1 MIVQEYLRRLLK
13 DKARLRKWKRIM
25 IALSCI
31 VVVCTV
37 YALSLPAQTLTCDKE
52 EHTHTAECYDE
63 NNELICEKEEH
74 THTDDCNK
82 QEEVNEQ
89 EEVVKDEPETQNKDE
104 QVSQESEEE
113 TTTTTETTTE
123 TTKQPFD
130 LSLDANKDKI
140 KSIDVYYKDA
150 SDKWQSLNS
159 GTADP
164 NSTELYLKVEFY
176 EIDTEVLLEQHDGIL
191 VYSLPDFMR
200 DFEKAG
206 NGNLLAG
213 ERNIGTIEI
222 ENNQVKIT
230 LKKDYLNELVTNSS
244 NQLDGSFYVKGQI
257 DLTEINKNNGQATLV
272 VGKKTVTLDYG
283 PDCIEEFGS
292 VTIDK
297 QIPNVDK
304 KDNSLTYT
312 VTVTAGKDGCKGL
325 YVVDK
330 FTSNSNLVSYLGNIS
345 STETTLTSEDNRKD
359 PCDPFETIEK
369 SSSQSHGKIYKANIP
384 DSNQTNIT
392 NPYIVWNIGNMEP
405 NEIRTLTYYVKLK
418 DKESLNGNT
427 INNSA
432 SLYSKGSTDTY
443 DKGIGTAKFTPKID
457 YSNQFTKTVD
467 GNITRNKD
475 GSYTIPFKSYISI
488 HEATS
493 NYTIKNLQ
501 FYDYLKHD
509 LNTEIND
516 DLLQY
521 IHFNKSS
528 FKLYKNNDN
537 NPVDASQYNIKWST
551 DNTEFK
557 EWNEN
562 DNFRSFV
569 LSGNEDTPINLSPGD
584 SCYITY
590 SVTVKPEAFAKLH
603 TDSINAFNRFIAHA
617 DNVDKQSKF
626 TGGFEAWNSI
636 SNIKT
641 YEWNGKQVEHTATTS
656 SKIETMSGDRF
667 IYENKA
673 IQKDSTSDT
682 SFTIPEGSYKYT
694 VETNKTLNDFNVNEV
709 KMTDTLTSKHM
720 KYVGYMKVDALEAE
734 VNSQKLQWDEA
745 SQNYKLQ
752 STYNVVETKW
762 VKIDDQNSFSLK
774 PSELGWTDKNY
785 YAYRFTYY
793 AKPDN
798 LDTFT
803 ETKVKNKF
811 TLEGVVKKGT
821 GEFTF
826 NKEDVSK
833 ETTLTIKGNL
843 NLKANKQ
850 SWYYKEPNTD
860 SNTWANGELYW
871 VVDIGGTQINKDM
884 VFRDLIKTGDGITPS
899 NLRQGSLVGIYK
911 GTLPEGKNISDY
923 KDIEDLKNKSGLT
936 PINDKFISQLNG
948 TNELLLTAK
957 DDIQLGNEKVYMI
970 IKSEPSELPSPT
982 NNRDTKTYK
991 NSIYIKED
999 GEYVSEIPAEKTL
1012 YTSPKI
1018 LKELGQVFKY
1028 DGTKVTTLQIG
1039 ADKKGNGDADPSK
1052 IDTNL
1057 LNKSLN
1063 KSHGVFISWAFKVNY
1078 DGQLSG
1084 DYDVIDDIPD
1094 GMEFSYMRVKWHGDE
1109 YDASKV
1115 TSKTIDNP
1123 GSGWEFRENDST
1135 NDNGNSEHTIYYV
1148 NIDRK
1153 QTKIRLGEFVS
1164 KSIRDNNS
1172 VDVQVVCRIT
1182 DPQVLL
1188 GAQPSDFINKVTLQK
1203 NGKDIATSSSQVP
1216 VKLNKT
1222 DKNIVKE
1229 IAKKNGQKLEFEIN
1243 TNQLGQTLP
1252 TNDNGGLTLVD
1263 RLGDNLRLDITSVKV
1278 YKNNNEEVTGCVIA
1292 YQDKTLEISNIPN
1305 DVPIKIRYT
1314 VTVNMKPGD
1323 PVNIANTAY
1332 WKGYS
1337 ENGGDTVLES
1347 YSYSVSGTI
1356 GASSVVNFKLT
1367 KLDQNNL
1374 DKVLKG
1380 ATFQIEKC
1388 TFDEYGKMATSDKMD
1403 LTTGDDGT
1411 IAQNLQYDTLYKITE
1426 TKAPDGYVLNKE
1438 PIYIF
1443 DVYKA
1448 KDSDV
1453 DTITQYLKTEDL
1465 RVSYQEENFS
1475 LGVTN
1480 HKGEITVVKK
1490 FINDAAGKSTK
1501 PVSGT
1506 YRFGLYDDP
1515 NKLEKPLQPPKTITY
1530 SANDNPDKS
1539 VKFENLELDKTYY
1552 VYELDDKDQPIT
1564 DTSKEVTINTMNY
1577 QVVYKNETK
1586 NTDTSSAQ
1594 NGETIVVTNKSRTK
1608 ILPSTGSVGTLI
1620 YRLLGAT
1627 LVVASLIC
1635 LSNINKNNRKEKR
1648 RKR

>member
-1 MIVQEYLRRLLK
+1 
-13 DKARLRKWKRIM
+13 M

-37 YALSLPAQTLTCDKE
+37 YALSLPAQTMTCDKE

-89 EEVVKDEPETQNKDE
+89 EEVVKDEPETQNNDE

-113 TTTTTETTTE
+113 TTTTTTE

-130 LSLDANKDKI
+130 LSSEANKDKI

-150 SDKWQSLNS
+150 NDKWQNLDN
-159 GTADP
+159 GNVRP
-164 NSTELYLKVEFY
+164 NSTELYLKVDFDK
-176 EIDTEVLLEQHDGIL
+176 IDTKNLLEQYNGIL

-213 ERNIGTIEI
+213 EKIIGKIEI
-222 ENNQVKIT
+222 ENNKVKINLDPT
-230 LKKDYLNELVTNSS
+230 YLKDLINNKSNELN
-244 NQLDGSFYVKGQI
+244 GSFYVKGQI
-257 DLTEINKNNGQATLV
+257 DLTKINQNKGEAKLV
-272 VGKKTVTLDYG
+272 VGGKTVTLNYG

-345 STETTLTSEDNRKD
+345 STETELNSTDNKQ
-359 PCDPFETIEK
+359 DPFETIEK

-392 NPYIVWNIGNMEP
+392 NPCIVWNIGNMEP

-443 DKGIGTAKFTPKID
+443 DKGVGTAKFTPKID

-521 IHFNKSS
+521 IHFDQNS
-528 FKLYKNNDN
+528 FKLYYNN

-551 DNTEFK
+551 DNTKFK
-557 EWNEN
+557 EWNDE
-562 DNFRSFV
+562 DNFKSFV
-569 LSGNEDTPINLSPGD
+569 LSGNEDTPINLSPGK

-590 SVTVKPEAFAKLH
+590 NVIVKPEVFAKLH

-617 DNVDKQSKF
+617 DNVNKRNDF
-626 TGGFEAWNSI
+626 ADGFEAWNSI

-641 YEWNGKQVEHTATTS
+641 YEWNAKQVEKIATTTP
-656 SKIETMSGDRF
+656 KTETMIEDRF

-673 IQKDSTSDT
+673 IQKDSTSNT
-682 SFTIPEGSYKYT
+682 TFTIPEGSYKYT

-709 KMTDTLTSKHM
+709 TMTDTLTSNHM
-720 KYVGYMKVDALEAE
+720 KYVGYMKVEALEAE
-734 VNSQKLQWDEA
+734 VNSQELQWDEA

-752 STYNVVETKW
+752 PTYNAVETKW
-762 VKIDDQNSFSLK
+762 VKIDGQKTFSLK
-774 PSELGWTDKNY
+774 PSELGWTTKN

-793 AKPDN
+793 ARPDD
-798 LDTFT
+798 LSTFT

-811 TLEGVVKKGT
+811 TLDGVVKKGDGT
-821 GEFTF
+821 FTF

-843 NLKANKQ
+843 NLNANKQ

-860 SNTWANGELYW
+860 SNTWTNGELYW

-884 VFRDLIKTGDGITPS
+884 VFRDLIKTGDGITNS
-899 NLRQGSLVGIYK
+899 ILREGSLVGIYK
-911 GTLPEGKNISDY
+911 GTLPEGKKISDY

-999 GEYVSEIPAEKTL
+999 GEYVSEIVAEKTL

-1028 DGTKVTTLQIG
+1028 DGTTVTTLQIG
-1039 ADKKGNGDADPSK
+1039 ADKKNNGDADPSK
-1052 IDTNL
+1052 IDTKL
-1057 LNKSLN
+1057 LENSKDVFNS
-1063 KSHGVFISWAFKVNY
+1063 KGVFISWAFKVNY

-1084 DYDVIDDIPD
+1084 NYDVIDDIPD

-1123 GSGWEFRENDST
+1123 GSGWEFRENYSE
-1135 NDNGNSEHTIYYV
+1135 NDNKNSEHTIYYV
-1148 NIDRK
+1148 SKDKK

-1188 GAQPSDFINKVTLQK
+1188 GAQSSDFTNKVTLQK
-1203 NGKDIATSSSQVP
+1203 NGKDIATSSSKVP
-1216 VKLNKT
+1216 VQLDDT
-1222 DKNIVKE
+1222 DKNIDKKLVN
-1229 IAKKNGQKLEFEIN
+1229 KNGQKLEFEIN

-1252 TNDNGGLTLVD
+1252 TNDNGELTLVD
-1263 RLGDNLRLDITSVKV
+1263 KLGDNLKLDTTSVKV
-1278 YKNNNEEVTGCVIA
+1278 FNSNNEELTNCKKS
-1292 YQDKTLEISNIPN
+1292 YQNNILEIKIPN
-1305 DVPIKIRYT
+1305 NIPIKITYT
-1314 VTVNMKPGD
+1314 ATVNAKPGD
-1323 PVNIANTAY
+1323 SVNIANTAY

-1337 ENGGDTVLES
+1337 ENGGKTVKKS
-1347 YSYSVSGTI
+1347 YSYNVSGTI
-1356 GASSVVNFKLT
+1356 GASSVVKFKLT
-1367 KLDQNNL
+1367 KQDENDI
-1374 DKVLKG
+1374 DKVLNG
-1380 ATFQIEKC
+1380 ATFKIEKC
-1388 TFDEYGKMATSDKMD
+1388 TFDEYGKMTTSDISTA
-1403 LTTGDDGT
+1403 TTDENGNIT
-1411 IAQNLQYDTLYKITE
+1411 KNLEYNTLYKITE
-1426 TKAPDGYVLNKE
+1426 IQAPNGYVLDDE
-1438 PIYIF
+1438 PIYIL
-1443 DVYKA
+1443 DVT
-1448 KDSDV
+1448 KDNESYV
-1453 DTITQYLKTEDL
+1453 DTVKQYLKNIDL
-1465 RVSYQEENFS
+1465 EVSYQEENFN
-1475 LGVTN
+1475 LQVRN

-1506 YRFGLYDDP
+1506 YRFGLYDDK
-1515 NKLEKPLQPPKTITY
+1515 NTQLQPIKTITY
-1530 SANDNPDKS
+1530 SANDTPDKS

-1577 QVVYKNETK
+1577 QVVYKNETQ
-1586 NTDTSSAQ
+1586 NTDTSSAR
-1594 NGETIVVTNKSRTK
+1594 NGETIVVTNKSCTK
-1608 ILPSTGSVGTLI
+1608 ILPSTGSMGTLI

>member
-1 MIVQEYLRRLLK
+1 
-13 DKARLRKWKRIM
+13 M

-74 THTDDCNK
+74 THNEDCNK

-89 EEVVKDEPETQNKDE
+89 EEVVKDEPETINNE

-113 TTTTTETTTE
+113 TTTTTTTETTTE
-123 TTKQPFD
+123 PFD
-130 LSLDANKDKI
+130 LSSEANKDKI
-140 KSIDVYYKDA
+140 TSVVMYYKDA
-150 SDKWQSLNS
+150 DDKWQNLDK
-159 GTADP
+159 GDAKP
-164 NSTELYLKVEFY
+164 NSTELYLKVDFDK
-176 EIDTEVLLEQHDGIL
+176 IDTKNLLEQHNGIL
-191 VYSLPDFMR
+191 VYSLPKFMR

-222 ENNQVKIT
+222 ENNQAKIT

-257 DLTEINKNNGQATLV
+257 DLTKINNTDGKATLT
-272 VGKKTVTLDYG
+272 VGNKTVTLDYG
-283 PDCIEEFGS
+283 PDCIERFGS

-297 QIPNVDK
+297 RIPNVDK

-345 STETTLTSEDNRKD
+345 STETELNSTDNKQ
-359 PCDPFETIEK
+359 DPFETIEK
-369 SSSQSHGKIYKANIP
+369 SSSQSHGKIYKAKIP
-384 DSNQTNIT
+384 DSNTKIPASGEPNIT
-392 NPYIVWNIGNMEP
+392 NPCIVWNIGNMEP

-418 DKESLNGNT
+418 DKESLNENT
-427 INNSA
+427 IKNSA
-432 SLYSKGSTDTY
+432 SLYSKGSKDTY
-443 DKGIGTAKFTPKID
+443 DKGTGNADFTPKID
-457 YSNQFTKTVD
+457 YDGLFKKTVD
-467 GNITRNKD
+467 GNITRNADD
-475 GSYTIPFKSYISI
+475 GSYTIPFKSSISI
-488 HEATS
+488 KKDTS

-509 LNTEIND
+509 LNTEINA

-521 IHFNKSS
+521 IHFDKST
-528 FKLYKNNDN
+528 FKLYKNNSV
-537 NPVDASQYNIKWST
+537 VDSAKYNIKWST

-557 EWNEN
+557 EWNDK

-569 LSGNEDTPINLSPGD
+569 LSGNEDTPINLSPGE

-590 SVTVKPEAFAKLH
+590 NVTVKPEAFAKLH

-617 DNVDKQSKF
+617 DNVDEQSKF
-626 TGGFEAWNSI
+626 AGGFEAWNSI

-641 YEWNGKQVEHTATTS
+641 YEWNGKQVEKTATTS
-656 SKIETMSGDRF
+656 SKTETMSGDRF

-673 IQKDSTSDT
+673 IQKDSTSNT

-709 KMTDTLTSKHM
+709 TMTDTLTSKHM
-720 KYVGYMKVDALEAE
+720 KYVGYMKVEALKAE
-734 VNSQKLQWDEA
+734 MNSQELQWDEA

-752 STYNVVETKW
+752 PTYNVVETKW
-762 VKIDDQNSFSLK
+762 VKIDGQNTFSLK

-785 YAYRFTYY
+785 AYRFTYY
-793 AKPDN
+793 AQPGN
-798 LDTFT
+798 LDAFT

-811 TLEGVVKKGT
+811 TLEGVVKKGDGT
-821 GEFTF
+821 FTF

-843 NLKANKQ
+843 NLTANKQ
-850 SWYYKEPNTD
+850 SWYYKEPD
-860 SNTWANGELYW
+860 SNTWTNGELYW
-871 VVDIGGTQINKDM
+871 VVDIGGSQINKDM
-884 VFRDLIKTGDGITPS
+884 VFRDLIKTGDGITNS
-899 NLRQGSLVGIYK
+899 ILREGSLVGIYK
-911 GTLPEGKNISDY
+911 GTLLEEKNISDY
-923 KDIEDLKNKSGLT
+923 KDIEDLKNNSGLT

-1052 IDTNL
+1052 IDTKL
-1057 LNKSLN
+1057 LDNSK
-1063 KSHGVFISWAFKVNY
+1063 GVFISWAFKVNY

-1094 GMEFSYMRVKWHGDE
+1094 GMEFSYMRVKWHGD
-1109 YDASKV
+1109 DASQVK
-1115 TSKTIDNP
+1115 SKEIENFD
-1123 GSGWEFRENDST
+1123 SSAWEQNNNDSP
-1135 NDNGNSEHTIYYV
+1135 NDNKNSEHTIYYV
-1148 NIDRK
+1148 SKDKKR
-1153 QTKIRLGEFVS
+1153 TMIRLGEFVS

-1203 NGKDIATSSSQVP
+1203 DGKDITTSSSKVP
-1216 VKLNKT
+1216 VQLDDT
-1222 DKNIVKE
+1222 DKNIDKKLVN
-1229 IAKKNGQKLEFEIN
+1229 KNGQKLDFEIN
-1243 TNQLGQTLP
+1243 TNQLSQTLP

-1263 RLGDNLRLDITSVKV
+1263 KLGDNLRLDTTSVKV

-1292 YQDKTLEISNIPN
+1292 YQDKTLEIRNIPN
-1305 DVPIKIRYT
+1305 DIPIKIKYT

-1367 KLDQNNL
+1367 KQDQNNL
-1374 DKVLKG
+1374 SNVLPG
-1380 ATFQIEKC
+1380 ATFKIEKC
-1388 TFDEYGKMATSDKMD
+1388 EFDKDGNMTTSEISTS
-1403 LTTGDDGT
+1403 TTGNDGT
-1411 IAQNLQYDTLYKITE
+1411 IAQNLQYDTLYRITE
-1426 TKAPDGYVLNKE
+1426 TQAPYGYVLDDK
-1438 PIYIF
+1438 PIYIL
-1443 DVYKA
+1443 DVKKGNESY
-1448 KDSDV
+1448 V
-1453 DTITQYLKTEDL
+1453 DTVKQYLKNINLE
-1465 RVSYQEENFS
+1465 VSYQEENFN
-1475 LGVTN
+1475 LQVRN
-1480 HKGEITVVKK
+1480 HKGEITVIKK
-1490 FINDAAGKSTK
+1490 FINEAAGKSTK
-1501 PVSGT
+1501 PVSGI

-1586 NTDTSSAQ
+1586 NTDTSSAR

-1608 ILPSTGSVGTLI
+1608 ILPSTGSIGTLI

-1635 LSNINKNNRKEKR
+1635 LSNINKNKRKEKR

>member
-1 MIVQEYLRRLLK
+1 MQEYLRRLLK
-13 DKARLRKWKRIM
+13 DKARLRKWKRVM

-74 THTDDCNK
+74 THTDDCYK

-89 EEVVKDEPETQNKDE
+89 EEVVNNEPETINNE
-104 QVSQESEEE
+104 QVSQESEE
-113 TTTTTETTTE
+113 TTATTTTETTT
-123 TTKQPFD
+123 QPFD
-130 LSLDANKDKI
+130 LSSEANKDKI
-140 KSIDVYYKDA
+140 TSIVMYFKDENGTWNNLEDGNA
-150 SDKWQSLNS
+150 SPS
-159 GTADP
+159 
-164 NSTELYLKVEFY
+164 STELYLKVEFDK
-176 EIDTEVLLEQHDGIL
+176 IDTKNLLEQHNSIL
-191 VYSLPDFMR
+191 VYSLPKFMR

-222 ENNQVKIT
+222 ENNQAKIT

-257 DLTEINKNNGQATLV
+257 DLTKINNTDGKATLT
-272 VGKKTVTLDYG
+272 VGNKTVTLDYG
-283 PDCIEEFGS
+283 PDCIEKFGS
-292 VTIDK
+292 VDMK
-297 QIPNVDK
+297 KEMSNVDK
-304 KDNSLTYT
+304 VNNYLTYT
-312 VTVTAGKDGCKGL
+312 VTVTAGKDGCKDL

-345 STETTLTSEDNRKD
+345 TTETELNSTDNKQ
-359 PCDPFETIEK
+359 DPFETIEK
-369 SSSQSHGKIYKANIP
+369 SSSQSHGKIYKAKIP
-384 DSNQTNIT
+384 DSNTKIPASGEPNIT
-392 NPYIVWNIGNMEP
+392 NPCIVWNIGNMEP

-432 SLYSKGSTDTY
+432 LLYSQSSTDTY
-443 DKGIGTAKFTPKID
+443 DKGTGNADFTPKID
-457 YSNQFTKTVD
+457 YDGLFKKTVD
-467 GNITRNKD
+467 GNIIRNADD
-475 GSYTIPFKSYISI
+475 GSYTIPFKSSISI
-488 HEATS
+488 KKDTS

-509 LNTEIND
+509 LNTEINA

-521 IHFNKSS
+521 IHFDKST
-528 FKLYKNNDN
+528 FKLYKNNSV
-537 NPVDASQYNIKWST
+537 VDSAKYNIKWST

-557 EWNEN
+557 EWNDK

-569 LSGNEDTPINLSPGD
+569 LSGNEDTPINLSPGE

-603 TDSINAFNRFIAHA
+603 TDSIHAFNRFIAHA
-617 DNVDKQSKF
+617 DNVNKRDDF
-626 TGGFEAWNSI
+626 AGGFEAWNSI

-641 YEWNGKQVEHTATTS
+641 YEWNGKQVEKTATTS
-656 SKIETMSGDRF
+656 SKTETMSGDRF
-667 IYENKA
+667 IYENKE
-673 IQKDSTSDT
+673 IQKDSTPNT

-709 KMTDTLTSKHM
+709 TMTDTLTSKHM
-720 KYVGYMKVDALEAE
+720 KYVGYMKVEALEADSISRDLNKGTNDTYTL
-734 VNSQKLQWDEA
+734 NS
-745 SQNYKLQ
+745 NY
-752 STYNVVETKW
+752 TRVDTKW
-762 VKIDDQNSFSLK
+762 VKINGQKTFSLK

-785 YAYRFTYY
+785 AYRFTYY
-793 AKPDN
+793 ARPDD
-798 LDTFT
+798 LSTFT

-811 TLEGVVKKGT
+811 TLEGVVKKGDGT
-821 GEFTF
+821 FTF
-826 NKEDVSK
+826 NKEDVSR

-843 NLKANKQ
+843 NLNANKQ
-850 SWYYKEPNTD
+850 SWYYKEPD
-860 SNTWANGELYW
+860 SNTWTNGELYW

-899 NLRQGSLVGIYK
+899 TLQDGSLVGIYK
-911 GTLPEGKNISDY
+911 GTLLEGKNISDY

-936 PINDKFISQLNG
+936 PIDGKFTSQLNG
-948 TNELLLTAK
+948 TNELLLTAN
-957 DDIQLGNEKVYMI
+957 DDIQLGDEKVYMI

-982 NNRDTKTYK
+982 NNRDTKTFK
-991 NSIYIKED
+991 NSISIEED
-999 GEYVSEIPAEKTL
+999 GEYVSEIVAEKTL

-1028 DGTKVTTLQIG
+1028 DGTKVTTPQIG
-1039 ADKKGNGDADPSK
+1039 ADKKNNGDADPSK
-1052 IDTNL
+1052 IDTKL
-1057 LNKSLN
+1057 LENSKDVFNS
-1063 KSHGVFISWAFKVNY
+1063 KGVFISWAFKVNY

-1084 DYDVIDDIPD
+1084 DYDVIDDIPN

-1109 YDASKV
+1109 DAASKV

-1123 GSGWEFRENDST
+1123 GSDWEFRENDSP
-1135 NDNGNSEHTIYYV
+1135 NDNKKSEHTIYYV
-1148 NIDRK
+1148 SKDKKR
-1153 QTKIRLGEFVS
+1153 TMIRLGEFVS

-1172 VDVQVVCRIT
+1172 VDVQVVCRVT

-1188 GAQPSDFINKVTLQK
+1188 GAQPNNFINKVTLQK
-1203 NGKDIATSSSQVP
+1203 DGKDIATSSSKVP
-1216 VKLNKT
+1216 VQLTKT
-1222 DKNIVKE
+1222 DKNIDKQLAE
-1229 IAKKNGQKLEFEIN
+1229 TNGQKLKFEIN

-1252 TNDNGGLTLVD
+1252 TNDNGELTLVD
-1263 RLGDNLRLDITSVKV
+1263 KLGDNLKLDTTSVKV
-1278 YKNNNEEVTGCVIA
+1278 FNSNNEELTNCKKS
-1292 YQDKTLEISNIPN
+1292 YQNNILEIKIPN
-1305 DVPIKIRYT
+1305 NIPIKITYT
-1314 VTVNMKPGD
+1314 ATVNAKPGHS
-1323 PVNIANTAY
+1323 VNIANTAY

-1337 ENGGDTVLES
+1337 ENGGKTVQES
-1347 YSYSVSGTI
+1347 YSYNVSGTI

-1367 KLDQNNL
+1367 KQDENDI
-1374 DKVLKG
+1374 DKVLNG
-1380 ATFQIEKC
+1380 ATFKIEKC
-1388 TFDEYGKMATSDKMD
+1388 TFDEYGKMTTSEISTP
-1403 LTTGDDGT
+1403 TTGNDGT
-1411 IAQNLQYDTLYKITE
+1411 IAQNLQYDTLYRITE
-1426 TKAPDGYVLNKE
+1426 TKAPDGYVLNDK
-1438 PIYIF
+1438 PTYIL
-1443 DVYKA
+1443 DVT
-1448 KDSDV
+1448 KDNESYV
-1453 DTITQYLKTEDL
+1453 DTVKQYLKNIDL
-1465 RVSYQEENFS
+1465 EVSYQEENFN
-1475 LGVTN
+1475 LQVRN

-1506 YRFGLYDDP
+1506 YRFGLYDDK
-1515 NKLEKPLQPPKTITY
+1515 NTRLQPIKTITY

-1552 VYELDDKDQPIT
+1552 VYELDDQGNPIT
-1564 DTSKEVTINTMNY
+1564 DSSKEVTINTMNY
-1577 QVVYKNETK
+1577 QVVYEKNGITLSSEK
-1586 NTDTSSAQ
+1586 NS
-1594 NGETIVVTNKSRTK
+1594 ETIVVTNKSRTK
-1608 ILPSTGSVGTLI
+1608 ILPSTGSMGTLI

-1635 LSNINKNNRKEKR
+1635 LSNINKNKRKEKR

>member
-1 MIVQEYLRRLLK
+1 
-13 DKARLRKWKRIM
+13 M

-63 NNELICEKEEH
+63 NNELVCEKEEH

-113 TTTTTETTTE
+113 TTTTTTTETTTE

-130 LSLDANKDKI
+130 LSSDANKEKI
-140 KSIDVYYKDA
+140 KSVDVYYKDA
-150 SDKWQSLNS
+150 NDKWQSLNE
-159 GTADP
+159 GNADP
-164 NSTELYLKVEFY
+164 NSTELYLKVDFDK
-176 EIDTEVLLEQHDGIL
+176 IDTKNLLEQHNGIL
-191 VYSLPDFMR
+191 VYSLPKFMR

-222 ENNQVKIT
+222 ENNQAKIT

-257 DLTEINKNNGQATLV
+257 DLTEINKNNGKATLV
-272 VGKKTVTLDYG
+272 VGKKTVILDYG
-283 PDCIEEFGS
+283 KECIEKFGS

-297 QIPNVDK
+297 QISNVDK
-304 KDNSLTYT
+304 VNNYLTYT

-330 FTSNSNLVSYLGNIS
+330 FTSNANLVSYAGNIS
-345 STETTLTSEDNRKD
+345 STETTLTSNDNKK
-359 PCDPFETIEK
+359 DPFEMPIEA
-369 SSSQSHGKIYKANIP
+369 SHGKIYKAEIP
-384 DSNQTNIT
+384 DATTKIPDAGVSDIT
-392 NPYIVWNIGNMEP
+392 NPCIVWNIGNMGP
-405 NEIRTLTYYVKLK
+405 NESRMLTYYVKLN
-418 DKESLNGNT
+418 DKESLKDKP
-427 INNSA
+427 IDNSA

-443 DKGIGTAKFTPKID
+443 DKGSEKASFTPTIV
-457 YSNQFTKTVD
+457 YSSFEKYVD
-467 GNITRNKD
+467 GTIKRNSD
-475 GSYTIPFKSYISI
+475 GSYTIPFKSLISI
-488 HEATS
+488 KKDES

-501 FYDYLKHD
+501 FYDYLKHNM
-509 LNTEIND
+509 NTEID
-516 DLLQY
+516 ADLLQY
-521 IHFNKSS
+521 IHFDRNS
-528 FKLYKNNDN
+528 FKLYMNNN
-537 NPVDASQYNIKWST
+537 EPVDSSQYNIKWST
-551 DNTEFK
+551 KTDNTGFQ
-557 EWNEN
+557 EW
-562 DNFRSFV
+562 DDKVNFRSFV
-569 LSGNEDTPINLSPGD
+569 LSGNKDNPINLSPGE

-590 SVTVKPEAFAKLH
+590 NVIVKPEAFAQMHTDTLH
-603 TDSINAFNRFIAHA
+603 TFNRFIAHA
-617 DNVDKQSKF
+617 DNVNKRDDF
-626 TGGFEAWNSI
+626 AGGFEAWNSI

-641 YEWNGKQVEHTATTS
+641 YEWNGKQVEQTATTS

-667 IYENKA
+667 IYENNK
-673 IQKDSTSDT
+673 IIKDLTSNT

-709 KMTDTLTSKHM
+709 TMTDTLTSNHM
-720 KYVGYMKVDALEAE
+720 KYVGYMKVEALEADSISRDLNKGTNDTYTL
-734 VNSQKLQWDEA
+734 NS
-745 SQNYKLQ
+745 NY
-752 STYNVVETKW
+752 TTVDTKW
-762 VKIDDQNSFSLK
+762 IKIDDQQSFSLK
-774 PSELGWTDKNY
+774 PSALGWTDKN

-798 LDTFT
+798 LDAFT

-811 TLEGVVKKGT
+811 TLEGVVKKGDGT
-821 GEFTF
+821 FTF

-843 NLKANKQ
+843 NLTANKQ
-850 SWYYKEPNTD
+850 SWYYKEPD
-860 SNTWANGELYW
+860 LNTWTNGELYW

-923 KDIEDLKNKSGLT
+923 KDIEDLKNNSGLA
-936 PINDKFISQLNG
+936 PIDDKFNSQLNG

-957 DDIQLGNEKVYMI
+957 ENIGLGNEKVYMI

-1039 ADKKGNGDADPSK
+1039 ADKKNNGDADPSK
-1052 IDTNL
+1052 IDTKL
-1057 LNKSLN
+1057 LENSKGVS
-1063 KSHGVFISWAFKVNY
+1063 KGVFISWAFKVNY

-1109 YDASKV
+1109 YDASQVK
-1115 TSKTIDNP
+1115 SKTIDNL
-1123 GSGWEFRENDST
+1123 GSGWEFRENDSP
-1135 NDNGNSEHTIYYV
+1135 NDNKKSEHTIYYV
-1148 NIDRK
+1148 SKDKKR
-1153 QTKIRLGEFVS
+1153 TMIRLGDFTS
-1164 KSIRDNNS
+1164 KSVRDNNS

-1188 GAQPSDFINKVTLQK
+1188 GAQPSDFINNVTLQK
-1203 NGKDIATSSSQVP
+1203 DGKDIATSSSKVP
-1216 VKLNKT
+1216 VQLDDT
-1222 DKNIVKE
+1222 DKNINKE
-1229 IAKKNGQKLEFEIN
+1229 LAKKNGQKLEFEIN

-1263 RLGDNLRLDITSVKV
+1263 KLGENLRLDTTSVKV
-1278 YKNNNEEVTGCVIA
+1278 YKNNNEEVTGCKIA
-1292 YQDKTLEISNIPN
+1292 YQDNTLEIRNIPN
-1305 DVPIKIRYT
+1305 DIPIKIKYT

-1356 GASSVVNFKLT
+1356 GASSVVNFKL
-1367 KLDQNNL
+1367 KKQDQNNL
-1374 DKVLKG
+1374 SNVLNG
-1380 ATFQIEKC
+1380 ATFEIEKC

-1411 IAQNLQYDTLYKITE
+1411 ITQNLQYDTLYKITE

-1501 PVSGT
+1501 PVSGI

-1515 NKLEKPLQPPKTITY
+1515 NKLDKPLQPPKTITY

-1539 VKFENLELDKTYY
+1539 VKFENLELNRTYY

-1577 QVVYKNETK
+1577 QVVYENNGTAK
-1586 NTDTSSAQ
+1586 SSAK
-1594 NGETIVVTNKSRTK
+1594 NGDTVIVTNKSRTK
-1608 ILPSTGSVGTLI
+1608 ILPSTGSMGTLI

-1627 LVVASLIC
+1627 LVVASVIC
-1635 LSNINKNNRKEKR
+1635 LSNINKNNRKEKS
-1648 RKR
+1648 

>member
-89 EEVVKDEPETQNKDE
+89 EEIVNESETLNNDE

-113 TTTTTETTTE
+113 TTTTTTTE

-130 LSLDANKDKI
+130 LSSEANKDKI
-140 KSIDVYYKDA
+140 TSVFMYYKDA
-150 SDKWQSLNS
+150 DDKWQNLDK
-159 GTADP
+159 GDAKP
-164 NSTELYLKVEFY
+164 NSTELYLKVEFDK
-176 EIDTEVLLEQHDGIL
+176 INTKNLLEQHNGIL
-191 VYSLPDFMR
+191 LYSLPDFMR

-206 NGNLLAG
+206 NGTLLAG
-213 ERNIGTIEI
+213 DKNIGTIEI
-222 ENNQVKIT
+222 EKNKVKFT
-230 LKKDYLNELVTNSS
+230 LDQTYLKGLVDKGS
-244 NQLDGSFYVKGQI
+244 NQLNGSFYVKGQI
-257 DLTEINKNNGQATLV
+257 DLTKINQNNGEAKLV
-272 VGKKTVTLDYG
+272 VGDKTVTLNYG
-283 PDCIEEFGS
+283 PDCIEKFGS
-292 VTIDK
+292 VDMK
-297 QIPNVDK
+297 KEMSNVDK
-304 KDNSLTYT
+304 VNNYLTYT
-312 VTVTAGKDGCKGL
+312 VTVTAGKDGCKDL

-330 FTSNSNLVSYLGNIS
+330 FTSNANLVSYAGNIS
-345 STETTLTSEDNRKD
+345 STETTLTSEDNNK
-359 PCDPFETIEK
+359 DPFETII
-369 SSSQSHGKIYKANIP
+369 SGATHGKIYKASIP
-384 DSNQTNIT
+384 DATTKIPDAGVSDIT
-392 NPYIVWNIGNMEP
+392 NPCIVWHIGDMKP
-405 NEIRTLTYYVKLK
+405 NESRTLTYYVKLN
-418 DKESLNGNT
+418 DKANLSGQT
-427 INNSA
+427 IKNNA
-432 SLYSKGSTDTY
+432 SLYSKSSKDIY
-443 DKGIGTAKFTPKID
+443 EKKVDDKNRNAEFTPKID
-457 YSNQFTKTVD
+457 YSNQFTKTVN

-551 DNTEFK
+551 DNTKFK
-557 EWNEN
+557 EWNDE

-569 LSGNEDTPINLSPGD
+569 LSGNEDTPINLSPGE

-590 SVTVKPEAFAKLH
+590 NVTVKPEAFAKLH
-603 TDSINAFNRFIAHA
+603 TDSIHAFNRFIAHA
-617 DNVDKQSKF
+617 DNVNKRDDF
-626 TGGFEAWNSI
+626 AGGFEAWNSI

-641 YEWNGKQVEHTATTS
+641 YEWNGKQVEQTATTS
-656 SKIETMSGDRF
+656 SKTETMSGDRF
-667 IYENKA
+667 IYENNK
-673 IQKDSTSDT
+673 ITDDSTQNT

-709 KMTDTLTSKHM
+709 TMTDTLTSKHM
-720 KYVGYMKVDALEAE
+720 KYVGYMKVEALKAE

-752 STYNVVETKW
+752 SSYNVVETKW
-762 VKIDDQNSFSLK
+762 VNIDDQNSFSLK
-774 PSELGWTDKNY
+774 PYDLGWTDKN

-793 AKPDN
+793 ARPDD
-798 LDTFT
+798 LSTFT

-811 TLEGVVKKGT
+811 TLEGVVKKGDGT
-821 GEFTF
+821 FTF

-833 ETTLTIKGNL
+833 ETTLTIKGTL
-843 NLKANKQ
+843 NLHANKQ
-850 SWYYKEPNTD
+850 SWYYKEPNKD
-860 SNTWANGELYW
+860 SNTWTNGELYW

-884 VFRDLIKTGDGITPS
+884 VFRDLIKTGDGITES
-899 NLRQGSLVGIYK
+899 YLHEGSLVGVYK
-911 GTLPEGKNISDY
+911 GTLKDGKKISDY
-923 KDIEDLKNKSGLT
+923 KDIEDLTKNSGLT
-936 PINDKFISQLNG
+936 SIDDKFTSQLNG

-991 NSIYIKED
+991 NSIYIEED

-1039 ADKKGNGDADPSK
+1039 ADKKNNGDADPSK
-1052 IDTNL
+1052 IDTKL
-1057 LNKSLN
+1057 LDNSK
-1063 KSHGVFISWAFKVNY
+1063 GVFISWAFKVNY

-1084 DYDVIDDIPD
+1084 DYDVIDDIPN

-1109 YDASKV
+1109 YDASQVK
-1115 TSKTIDNP
+1115 SKTIDNP
-1123 GSGWEFRENDST
+1123 GSGWEFRENNST

-1148 NIDRK
+1148 SKDKK
-1153 QTKIRLGEFVS
+1153 QTMIQLGEFVS

-1203 NGKDIATSSSQVP
+1203 DGKDIATSSSKVP
-1216 VKLNKT
+1216 VQLDDT
-1222 DKNIVKE
+1222 DKNIDKKLVN
-1229 IAKKNGQKLEFEIN
+1229 KNGQKLDFEIN

-1252 TNDNGGLTLVD
+1252 TNDNGELTLVD
-1263 RLGDNLRLDITSVKV
+1263 RLGDNLKLDTTSVKV
-1278 YKNNNEEVTGCVIA
+1278 FNSNNEELTNCKKS
-1292 YQDKTLEISNIPN
+1292 YQNNILEIKIPN
-1305 DVPIKIRYT
+1305 NIPIKITYT
-1314 VTVNMKPGD
+1314 ATVNAKPGD
-1323 PVNIANTAY
+1323 SVNIANTAY

-1337 ENGGDTVLES
+1337 EKGGETVQER
-1347 YSYSVSGTI
+1347 YSYNVSGTI

-1367 KLDQNNL
+1367 KQDENDI
-1374 DKVLKG
+1374 DKVLNG
-1380 ATFQIEKC
+1380 ATFKIDKC
-1388 TFDEYGKMATSDKMD
+1388 TIEAN
-1403 LTTGDDGT
+1403 GDITASEISTANTDANGT
-1411 IAQNLQYDTLYKITE
+1411 ITKNLQYDTLYKITE
-1426 TKAPDGYVLNKE
+1426 TIAPDGYVLNKE

-1501 PVSGT
+1501 PVSGI

-1515 NKLEKPLQPPKTITY
+1515 NKLDKPLQPPKTITY

-1577 QVVYKNETK
+1577 QVVYKNETQ
-1586 NTDTSSAQ
+1586 NTDTSSAR

-1608 ILPSTGSVGTLI
+1608 ILPSTGSIGTLI

-1635 LSNINKNNRKEKR
+1635 LSNINKNKRKEKR

>member
-1 MIVQEYLRRLLK
+1 M
-13 DKARLRKWKRIM
+13 
-25 IALSCI
+25 
-31 VVVCTV
+31 
-37 YALSLPAQTLTCDKE
+37 
-52 EHTHTAECYDE
+52 
-63 NNELICEKEEH
+63 
-74 THTDDCNK
+74 
-82 QEEVNEQ
+82 
-89 EEVVKDEPETQNKDE
+89 
-104 QVSQESEEE
+104 
-113 TTTTTETTTE
+113 
-123 TTKQPFD
+123 
-130 LSLDANKDKI
+130 
-140 KSIDVYYKDA
+140 
-150 SDKWQSLNS
+150 
-159 GTADP
+159 
-164 NSTELYLKVEFY
+164 
-176 EIDTEVLLEQHDGIL
+176 
-191 VYSLPDFMR
+191 
-200 DFEKAG
+200 
-206 NGNLLAG
+206 
-213 ERNIGTIEI
+213 
-222 ENNQVKIT
+222 
-230 LKKDYLNELVTNSS
+230 
-244 NQLDGSFYVKGQI
+244 
-257 DLTEINKNNGQATLV
+257 V
-272 VGKKTVTLDYG
+272 VGKKTVTLNYD
-283 PDCIEEFGS
+283 PDCIEKFGS
-292 VTIDK
+292 VDMK
-297 QIPNVDK
+297 KEMSNVDK
-304 KDNSLTYT
+304 VNNYLTYT
-312 VTVTAGKDGCKGL
+312 VTVTAGKDGCKDL

-330 FTSNSNLVSYLGNIS
+330 FTSNANLVSYAGNIS
-345 STETTLTSEDNRKD
+345 STETTLTSEDNNK
-359 PCDPFETIEK
+359 DPFETII
-369 SSSQSHGKIYKANIP
+369 SGATHGKIYKASIP
-384 DSNQTNIT
+384 DATTKIPDAGVSDIT
-392 NPYIVWNIGNMEP
+392 NPCIVWHIGDMKP
-405 NEIRTLTYYVKLK
+405 NESRTLTYYVKLN
-418 DKESLNGNT
+418 DKANLSGQT
-427 INNSA
+427 IKNNA
-432 SLYSKGSTDTY
+432 SLYSKSSKDIY
-443 DKGIGTAKFTPKID
+443 EKKVDDKNRNAEFTPKID
-457 YSNQFTKTVD
+457 YKNQFTKTVD
-467 GNITRNKD
+467 GNIIRNTD
-475 GSYTIPFKSYISI
+475 GSYTIPFKSSISI
-488 HEATS
+488 KKDTS

-521 IHFNKSS
+521 IHFDRNS
-528 FKLYKNNDN
+528 FELRKNGK
-537 NPVDASQYNIKWST
+537 VVESTQYNIKWST
-551 DNTEFK
+551 DNTNFK
-557 EWNEN
+557 EWNDK
-562 DNFRSFV
+562 DNFRSFI
-569 LSGNEDTPINLSPGD
+569 LSGNENTQIDLSPGE

-590 SVTVKPEAFAKLH
+590 NVIVKPEVFAKLH

-641 YEWNGKQVEHTATTS
+641 YEWNGKQVEKTATTS
-656 SKIETMSGDRF
+656 SKTETMSGDRF

-673 IQKDSTSDT
+673 IQKDSTSNT

-709 KMTDTLTSKHM
+709 KMTDTLTSNHM

-762 VKIDDQNSFSLK
+762 VKIDGQKTFSLK

-785 YAYRFTYY
+785 AYRFTYY
-793 AKPDN
+793 ARPDD
-798 LDTFT
+798 LSTFT

-811 TLEGVVKKGT
+811 TLEGVVKKGDGT
-821 GEFTF
+821 FKF

-860 SNTWANGELYW
+860 SNTWTNGELYW

-884 VFRDLIKTGDGITPS
+884 IFRDLIKTGDGITNS
-899 NLRQGSLVGIYK
+899 ILREGSLVGIYK

-923 KDIEDLKNKSGLT
+923 KDIEDLKNNSGLT

-957 DDIQLGNEKVYMI
+957 DDIQLGNEKFYMI

-999 GEYVSEIPAEKTL
+999 GNYVSEIVAEKTL

-1028 DGTKVTTLQIG
+1028 DGKKVTTLQIG
-1039 ADKKGNGDADPSK
+1039 ADKKNNGDADPSK
-1052 IDTNL
+1052 IDTKL
-1057 LNKSLN
+1057 LENSKGVS
-1063 KSHGVFISWAFKVNY
+1063 KGVFISWAFKVNY

-1109 YDASKV
+1109 YDASQVK
-1115 TSKTIDNP
+1115 SKTIDNP
-1123 GSGWEFRENDST
+1123 GSGWEFRENNST

-1148 NIDRK
+1148 SKDKK
-1153 QTKIRLGEFVS
+1153 QTMIRLGEFVS

-1188 GAQPSDFINKVTLQK
+1188 GARPSDFINKVTLQK
-1203 NGKDIATSSSQVP
+1203 DGQNIATSSSQIP
-1216 VKLNKT
+1216 VQLDDT

-1263 RLGDNLRLDITSVKV
+1263 KLGDNLRLDTTSVKV

-1292 YQDKTLEISNIPN
+1292 YQDKTLEIRNIPN
-1305 DVPIKIRYT
+1305 DIPIKIKYT

-1323 PVNIANTAY
+1323 SVNIANTAY

-1347 YSYSVSGTI
+1347 YRYSVSGTI
-1356 GASSVVNFKLT
+1356 GSSSVVNFKLT
-1367 KLDQNNL
+1367 KQDQNNVSNVL
-1374 DKVLKG
+1374 DG
-1380 ATFQIEKC
+1380 ATFKIAKC
-1388 TFDEYGKMATSDKMD
+1388 EFDENGKMTTSEISTESTNKS
-1403 LTTGDDGT
+1403 GT
-1411 IAQNLQYDTLYKITE
+1411 ITKNLEYDTLYKITE
-1426 TKAPDGYVLNKE
+1426 TKAPDGYVLDTK
-1438 PIYIF
+1438 PIYIL
-1443 DVYKA
+1443 DV
-1448 KDSDV
+1448 KDKDDYV
-1453 DTITQYLKTEDL
+1453 NTVKQYLTNEDL
-1465 RVSYQEENFS
+1465 WVSYQEENFN
-1475 LGVTN
+1475 LQVTN

-1490 FINDAAGKSTK
+1490 FINDAAGKLNK

-1506 YRFGLYDDP
+1506 YRFGLYDDK
-1515 NKLEKPLQPPKTITY
+1515 NKLDEKAIIYDAGDTQ
-1530 SANDNPDKS
+1530 DKS
-1539 VKFENLELDKTYY
+1539 VKFVNLDLDKTYY
-1552 VYELDDKDQPIT
+1552 VYELDDQGHPIT
-1564 DTSKEVTINTMNY
+1564 DSSKEVTINTMNY
-1577 QVVYKNETK
+1577 QVVYEKNGITLSSDK
-1586 NTDTSSAQ
+1586 NS
-1594 NGETIVVTNKSRTK
+1594 ETIVVTNKSRTK
-1608 ILPSTGSVGTLI
+1608 ILPSTGSIGTLI

>member
-1 MIVQEYLRRLLK
+1 
-13 DKARLRKWKRIM
+13 M

-37 YALSLPAQTLTCDKE
+37 YALSLPAQTFACDKE

-63 NNELICEKEEH
+63 NNELICDKEEH
-74 THTDDCNK
+74 THNEDCNK

-104 QVSQESEEE
+104 QVSQVSEEE
-113 TTTTTETTTE
+113 ETTTTTTTTTETTTTE
-123 TTKQPFD
+123 PFD
-130 LSLDANKDKI
+130 LSSDANKDKI
-140 KSIDVYYKDA
+140 TSVFMYYKDA
-150 SDKWQSLNS
+150 NDKWQNLDEGDAKPS
-159 GTADP
+159 
-164 NSTELYLKVEFY
+164 STELYLKVEFDK
-176 EIDTEVLLEQHDGIL
+176 IDTKNLLEKHNGTL
-191 VYSLPDFMR
+191 VYKLPDFMR

-206 NGNLLAG
+206 NGTLLAG
-213 ERNIGTIEI
+213 DKNIGTIDI
-222 ENNQVKIT
+222 ENTQVKFT
-230 LKKDYLNELVTNSS
+230 LDQTYLKNLVDHGN
-244 NQLDGSFYVKGQI
+244 NQLNGSFYVKGQI
-257 DLTEINKNNGQATLV
+257 DLTKINQNNGEAKLV
-272 VGKKTVTLDYG
+272 VGDKTVTLNYG
-283 PDCIEEFGS
+283 PDCIEKFGS
-292 VTIDK
+292 VDMK
-297 QIPNVDK
+297 KEMSNVDK
-304 KDNSLTYT
+304 VNNYLTYT
-312 VTVTAGKDGCKGL
+312 VTVTAGKDGCKDL

-330 FTSNSNLVSYLGNIS
+330 FTSNANLVSYAGNIS
-345 STETTLTSEDNRKD
+345 STETTLTSEDNNK
-359 PCDPFETIEK
+359 DPFETII
-369 SSSQSHGKIYKANIP
+369 SGATHGKIYKASIP
-384 DSNQTNIT
+384 DATTKIPDAGVSDIT
-392 NPYIVWNIGNMEP
+392 NPCIVWNIGNMGP
-405 NEIRTLTYYVKLK
+405 NESRTLTYYVKLK
-418 DKESLNGNT
+418 DNESLNGNT
-427 INNSA
+427 IKNNA
-432 SLYSKGSTDTY
+432 TLYSKSDTGTY
-443 DKGIGTAKFTPKID
+443 YKGEGNPEFTPKID
-457 YSNQFTKTVD
+457 YDDLFKKIVD
-467 GNITRNKD
+467 GNITRNQD
-475 GSYTIPFKSYISI
+475 GSYTIPFKSSISI
-488 HEATS
+488 KKDTS

-516 DLLQY
+516 DLLKY
-521 IHFNKSS
+521 IHFDRDS
-528 FKLYKNNDN
+528 FELHQNNSV
-537 NPVDASQYNIKWST
+537 VDSAKYNIKWST
-551 DNTEFK
+551 DNTKFK

-569 LSGNEDTPINLSPGD
+569 LSGNEDTPINLSPGE

-590 SVTVKPEAFAKLH
+590 KVTVKPEAFAKLH

-626 TGGFEAWNSI
+626 AGGFEAWNSI

-641 YEWNGKQVEHTATTS
+641 YEWNGKQVEQTATTTAQT
-656 SKIETMSGDRF
+656 ETMNKDRF
-667 IYENKA
+667 VYTDSGI
-673 IQKDSTSDT
+673 IKDSSTTDD
-682 SFTIPEGSYKYT
+682 FTIPKGSYKYT

-709 KMTDTLTSKHM
+709 TMTDTLTSKHM
-720 KYVGYMKVDALEAE
+720 KYVGYMKVEALEAE
-734 VNSQKLQWDEA
+734 SISSDLNKGENDTYTLS
-745 SQNYKLQ
+745 SNYKP
-752 STYNVVETKW
+752 VDTKW
-762 VKIDDQNSFSLK
+762 VKIDGQKSFSLM
-774 PSELGWTDKNY
+774 PSDLGWKDKNDKN

-793 AKPDN
+793 AQPDD
-798 LDTFT
+798 LSTFT

-811 TLEGVVKKGT
+811 TLEGIVKKGNGT
-821 GEFTF
+821 FKF

-843 NLKANKQ
+843 NLHANKQ

-860 SNTWANGELYW
+860 SNTWTNGELYW

-884 VFRDLIKTGDGITPS
+884 EFRDLIITGDKITGS
-899 NLRQGSLVGIYK
+899 TLHEGSLVGIYK
-911 GTLPEGKNISDY
+911 GTLTEGKNILDY

-936 PINDKFISQLNG
+936 SIDGEFTSQLKG
-948 TNELLLTAK
+948 TNELLLTANK
-957 DDIQLGNEKVYMI
+957 NIQLGNEKVYMI

-982 NNRDTKTYK
+982 NNRDYKTFK
-991 NSIYIKED
+991 NSISIKED
-999 GEYVSEIPAEKTL
+999 GNYVSENIAEKTL

-1018 LKELGQVFKY
+1018 LKELGQIFKY
-1028 DGTKVTTLQIG
+1028 DGTRVTTLQIG
-1039 ADKKGNGDADPSK
+1039 ADKKNNGDADPSK

-1057 LNKSLN
+1057 LNKSC
-1063 KSHGVFISWAFKVNY
+1063 GVFISWAFKVNY

-1084 DYDVIDDIPD
+1084 AYDVIDDIPD
-1094 GMEFSYMRVKWHGDE
+1094 GMEFTYMRVKWHGD
-1109 YDASKV
+1109 DASQV
-1115 TSKTIDNP
+1115 TSKAIDNP
-1123 GSGWEFRENDST
+1123 GNGWEFRENYSP
-1135 NDNGNSEHTIYYV
+1135 NDNNNNSEHTIYYV
-1148 NIDRK
+1148 SKDKKR
-1153 QTKIRLGEFVS
+1153 TMIRLGDFTPESV
-1164 KSIRDNNS
+1164 RDNNS

-1188 GAQPSDFINKVTLQK
+1188 GAQSSDFINKVTLQK
-1203 NGKDIATSSSQVP
+1203 DGQDIATSSSQIP
-1216 VKLNKT
+1216 FKLDDT
-1222 DKNIVKE
+1222 DKNIDKKL
-1229 IAKKNGQKLEFEIN
+1229 AKKNGQKLDFEIN

-1263 RLGDNLRLDITSVKV
+1263 KLGKNLKLDTTSVKV
-1278 YKNNNEEVTGCVIA
+1278 YKINNEEVTGCLIA
-1292 YQDKTLEISNIPN
+1292 YQDNTLEIRNIPN
-1305 DVPIKIRYT
+1305 DIPIKIKYT

-1367 KLDQNNL
+1367 KQDQNNL
-1374 DKVLKG
+1374 SNVLNG
-1380 ATFQIEKC
+1380 ATFEIEKC

-1411 IAQNLQYDTLYKITE
+1411 ITQNLQYDTLYKITE

-1501 PVSGT
+1501 PVSGI

-1530 SANDNPDKS
+1530 STNDNPDKF

-1552 VYELDDKDQPIT
+1552 VYELDDQGIPIT

-1577 QVVYKNETK
+1577 QVVYKNETTNK
-1586 NTDTSSAQ
+1586 DTSSAK

-1608 ILPSTGSVGTLI
+1608 ILPSTGSIGTLI

-1635 LSNINKNNRKEKR
+1635 LSNINKNNRKENR

>member
-1 MIVQEYLRRLLK
+1 
-13 DKARLRKWKRIM
+13 M

-37 YALSLPAQTLTCDKE
+37 YALSLPAQTLACDKE

-74 THTDDCNK
+74 THNEDCNK

-89 EEVVKDEPETQNKDE
+89 EEVVEDEPETQNKDE
-104 QVSQESEEE
+104 QVSQVSEEE
-113 TTTTTETTTE
+113 TTTTTTETTTE

-130 LSLDANKDKI
+130 LSLDANKDKL
-140 KSIDVYYKDA
+140 KSIVIYYKDEFG
-150 SDKWQSLNS
+150 KWKNLDS
-159 GTADP
+159 GNGNP
-164 NSTELYLKVEFY
+164 NSTELYLKVDFDK
-176 EIDTEVLLEQHDGIL
+176 IDTKNLLEQYNGIL

-213 ERNIGTIEI
+213 EKIIGKIEI
-222 ENNQVKIT
+222 ENNKVKINLDPT
-230 LKKDYLNELVTNSS
+230 YLKDLINNKSNELN
-244 NQLDGSFYVKGQI
+244 GSFYVKGQI
-257 DLTEINKNNGQATLV
+257 DLTKINQNKGEAKLV
-272 VGKKTVTLDYG
+272 VGGKTVTLNYG

-345 STETTLTSEDNRKD
+345 STETELNSTDNKQ
-359 PCDPFETIEK
+359 DPFETIEK

-392 NPYIVWNIGNMEP
+392 NPCIVWNIGNMEP

-432 SLYSKGSTDTY
+432 SLYSKSSTKTY

-509 LNTEIND
+509 LNTETND

-521 IHFNKSS
+521 IHFDQNS
-528 FKLYKNNDN
+528 FKLYYKN

-551 DNTEFK
+551 DNTNFK
-557 EWNEN
+557 EWNDK
-562 DNFRSFV
+562 DNFRSFI
-569 LSGNEDTPINLSPGD
+569 LSGNENTQIDLSPGE

-590 SVTVKPEAFAKLH
+590 NVIVKPEVFAKLH

-617 DNVDKQSKF
+617 DNVNKRDDFS
-626 TGGFEAWNSI
+626 GGFEAWNSI
-636 SNIKT
+636 ANIKT
-641 YEWNGKQVEHTATTS
+641 YEWNAKQVEKIATTTP
-656 SKIETMSGDRF
+656 KTETMSGDRF
-667 IYENKA
+667 IYENENNK
-673 IQKDSTSDT
+673 ITDDSTLNT

-752 STYNVVETKW
+752 PTYNVVETKW
-762 VKIDDQNSFSLK
+762 VKIDGQKTFSLK

-785 YAYRFTYY
+785 AYRFTYY
-793 AKPDN
+793 AKPDS
-798 LDTFT
+798 LDAFT

-811 TLEGVVKKGT
+811 TLEGVVKKGDGT
-821 GEFTF
+821 FTF

-843 NLKANKQ
+843 NLTANKQ
-850 SWYYKEPNTD
+850 SWYYKEPD
-860 SNTWANGELYW
+860 SNTWTNGELYW
-871 VVDIGGTQINKDM
+871 VVDIGGSQINKDM
-884 VFRDLIKTGDGITPS
+884 VFRDLIKTGDGITNS
-899 NLRQGSLVGIYK
+899 ILREGSLVGIYK
-911 GTLPEGKNISDY
+911 GTLLEGKNISDY
-923 KDIEDLKNKSGLT
+923 KDIEDLKNNSGLT

-999 GEYVSEIPAEKTL
+999 GEYVSEIVAEKTL

-1052 IDTNL
+1052 IDTKL
-1057 LNKSLN
+1057 LDNSK
-1063 KSHGVFISWAFKVNY
+1063 GVFISWAFKVNY

-1094 GMEFSYMRVKWHGDE
+1094 GMEFSYMRVKWHGD
-1109 YDASKV
+1109 DASQV
-1115 TSKTIDNP
+1115 TSKTIENFD
-1123 GSGWEFRENDST
+1123 SSTWEQEYNDSK
-1135 NDNGNSEHTIYYV
+1135 NDNKNSEHTIYYV
-1148 NIDRK
+1148 SKDKKR
-1153 QTKIRLGEFVS
+1153 TMIRLGDFKPMS
-1164 KSIRDNNS
+1164 TRDNNS

-1188 GAQPSDFINKVTLQK
+1188 GAQSNDFTNKVTLQK
-1203 NGKDIATSSSQVP
+1203 NGKDIATSSSKVP
-1216 VKLNKT
+1216 VQLGDT
-1222 DKNIVKE
+1222 DKNIDKE
-1229 IAKKNGQKLEFEIN
+1229 IAKKNGQKLDFEIN

-1252 TNDNGGLTLVD
+1252 TNDDGGLTLVD
-1263 RLGDNLRLDITSVKV
+1263 KLGDNLRLDMTSVKV
-1278 YKNNNEEVTGCVIA
+1278 YKNNNVELTDCIKS
-1292 YQDKTLEISNIPN
+1292 YQNNILEISRIPN

-1323 PVNIANTAY
+1323 AVNIANTAY

-1337 ENGGDTVLES
+1337 ENGGDTVQES
-1347 YSYSVSGTI
+1347 YSYSVSGIIQT
-1356 GASSVVNFKLT
+1356 SSVVKFKLT

-1374 DKVLKG
+1374 DTVLRG
-1380 ATFQIEKC
+1380 ATFKIEKC
-1388 TFDEYGKMATSDKMD
+1388 TFDESGNMTTSDISTE
-1403 LTTGDDGT
+1403 TTNENGIIT
-1411 IAQNLQYDTLYKITE
+1411 EQLQYDTLYRITE
-1426 TKAPDGYVLNKE
+1426 TQAPYGYVLDDK
-1438 PIYIF
+1438 PIYIL
-1443 DVYKA
+1443 DVKDKDNYVNTVKQKIKDGELNILYK
-1448 KDSDV
+1448 
-1453 DTITQYLKTEDL
+1453 Q
-1465 RVSYQEENFS
+1465 ENFD
-1475 LGVTN
+1475 LDVMN

-1501 PVSGT
+1501 PVSGIYT
-1506 YRFGLYDDP
+1506 FGLYDDK
-1515 NKLEKPLQPPKTITY
+1515 NKLDEKAIIYGAGDT
-1530 SANDNPDKS
+1530 PDKS
-1539 VKFENLELDKTYY
+1539 VKFENLELNKTYY
-1552 VYELDDKDQPIT
+1552 VYELDDQDKPIK

-1577 QVVYKNETK
+1577 QVVYEKNGITLSSEK
-1586 NTDTSSAQ
+1586 NS
-1594 NGETIVVTNKSRTK
+1594 EKIVVTNKSRTK
-1608 ILPSTGSVGTLI
+1608 ILPSTGSMGTLI

-1635 LSNINKNNRKEKR
+1635 LSKINKNNRKEKR

>member
-1 MIVQEYLRRLLK
+1 
-13 DKARLRKWKRIM
+13 M

-37 YALSLPAQTLTCDKE
+37 YALSLPAQTLACDKE
-52 EHTHTAECYDE
+52 EHTHTSECYDE
-63 NNELICEKEEH
+63 NNELICDKEEH

-89 EEVVKDEPETQNKDE
+89 EEIVNESETQNKDE
-104 QVSQESEEE
+104 QEAQVSEEE
-113 TTTTTETTTE
+113 TTTTTTETTTE

-130 LSLDANKDKI
+130 LSSEANKDKI
-140 KSIDVYYKDA
+140 TSVFMYYKDA
-150 SDKWQSLNS
+150 DDKWQNLDK
-159 GTADP
+159 GDAKP
-164 NSTELYLKVEFY
+164 NSTELYLKVEFDK
-176 EIDTEVLLEQHDGIL
+176 INTKNLLEQHNGIL
-191 VYSLPDFMR
+191 LYSLPDFMR

-206 NGNLLAG
+206 NGTLLAG
-213 ERNIGTIEI
+213 DKNIGTIEI
-222 ENNQVKIT
+222 EKNKVKFT
-230 LKKDYLNELVTNSS
+230 LDQTYLKGLVDKGS
-244 NQLDGSFYVKGQI
+244 NQLNGSFYVKGQI
-257 DLTEINKNNGQATLV
+257 DLTKINQNNGEAKLV
-272 VGKKTVTLDYG
+272 VGNKTVTLDYG
-283 PDCIEEFGS
+283 PDCIEKFGS
-292 VTIDK
+292 VDMK
-297 QIPNVDK
+297 KEMSNVDK
-304 KDNSLTYT
+304 VNNYLTYT
-312 VTVTAGKDGCKGL
+312 VTVTAGKDGCKDL

-330 FTSNSNLVSYLGNIS
+330 FTSNANLVSYAGNIS
-345 STETTLTSEDNRKD
+345 STETTLTSEDNNK
-359 PCDPFETIEK
+359 DPFETII
-369 SSSQSHGKIYKANIP
+369 SGATHGKIYKASIP
-384 DSNQTNIT
+384 DATTKIPDAGVSDIT
-392 NPYIVWNIGNMEP
+392 NPCIVWHIGDMKP
-405 NEIRTLTYYVKLK
+405 NESRTLTYYVKLN
-418 DKESLNGNT
+418 DKANLSGQT
-427 INNSA
+427 IKNNA
-432 SLYSKGSTDTY
+432 SLYSKSSKDIY
-443 DKGIGTAKFTPKID
+443 EKKVDDKNRNAEFTPKID
-457 YSNQFTKTVD
+457 YSNQFTKTVN
-467 GNITRNKD
+467 GNITRNSD
-475 GSYTIPFKSYISI
+475 GSYTIPFKSFISI

-493 NYTIKNLQ
+493 NYTIKNFQ

-509 LNTEIND
+509 MNTEID
-516 DLLQY
+516 ADLLQY
-521 IHFNKSS
+521 IHFDRNS
-528 FKLYKNNDN
+528 FKLYMNNDN
-537 NPVDASQYNIKWST
+537 DPVDSSQYNIKWST
-551 DNTEFK
+551 DNTNFK
-557 EWNEN
+557 EWSEN
-562 DNFRSFV
+562 DNFRSFL
-569 LSGNEDTPINLSPGD
+569 LSGNKNNPINLSPGE

-590 SVTVKPEAFAKLH
+590 NVTVKPEAFAKLH
-603 TDSINAFNRFIAHA
+603 TDSIHAFNRFVAHA
-617 DNVDKQSKF
+617 DNVNKRDDF
-626 TGGFEAWNSI
+626 AGGFEAWNSI

-641 YEWNGKQVEHTATTS
+641 YEWNGKQVEQTATTS
-656 SKIETMSGDRF
+656 AQTETMTGERYDYTDSG
-667 IYENKA
+667 I
-673 IQKDSTSDT
+673 IKDSTSDT

-709 KMTDTLTSKHM
+709 TMTDTLTSKHM
-720 KYVGYMKVDALEAE
+720 KYVGYMKVEALKAE

-762 VKIDDQNSFSLK
+762 VNIDDQNSFSLK
-774 PSELGWTDKNY
+774 PYDLGWTDKN

-793 AKPDN
+793 ARSDD
-798 LDTFT
+798 LSTFT

-811 TLEGVVKKGT
+811 TLEGVVKKGDGT
-821 GEFTF
+821 FKF

-843 NLKANKQ
+843 NLNANKQ
-850 SWYYKEPNTD
+850 SWYYKEPD
-860 SNTWANGELYW
+860 SNTWTNGELYW

-923 KDIEDLKNKSGLT
+923 KDIEDLKNNSGLA
-936 PINDKFISQLNG
+936 PIDDKFNSQLNG

-957 DDIQLGNEKVYMI
+957 ENIGLGNEKVYMI

-1039 ADKKGNGDADPSK
+1039 ADKKNNGDADPSK
-1052 IDTNL
+1052 IDTKL
-1057 LNKSLN
+1057 LNKSC
-1063 KSHGVFISWAFKVNY
+1063 GVFISWAFKVNY

-1109 YDASKV
+1109 DAASKV

-1123 GSGWEFRENDST
+1123 GSGWEFRENDSP
-1135 NDNGNSEHTIYYV
+1135 NDNKKSEHTIYYV
-1148 NIDRK
+1148 SKDKKR
-1153 QTKIRLGEFVS
+1153 TMIRLGEFVS

-1203 NGKDIATSSSQVP
+1203 DGKDIATSSSKVP
-1216 VKLNKT
+1216 VQLNET
-1222 DKNIVKE
+1222 DKNIDKKLAKE
-1229 IAKKNGQKLEFEIN
+1229 NGQKLEFEIN
-1243 TNQLGQTLP
+1243 TNKLGQTLP

-1263 RLGDNLRLDITSVKV
+1263 RLGENLKLDTTSVKV
-1278 YKNNNEEVTGCVIA
+1278 FNSNNEELTNCKKS
-1292 YQDKTLEISNIPN
+1292 YQNNILEIKIPN
-1305 DVPIKIRYT
+1305 NIPIKITYT
-1314 VTVNMKPGD
+1314 ATVNAKPGD
-1323 PVNIANTAY
+1323 SVNIANTAY

-1337 ENGGDTVLES
+1337 EKGGGTVQQS
-1347 YSYSVSGTI
+1347 YSYNVSGTI

-1367 KLDQNNL
+1367 KQDENDM
-1374 DKVLKG
+1374 DKVLSG
-1380 ATFQIEKC
+1380 ATFKIEKC
-1388 TFDEYGKMATSDKMD
+1388 TFDEYGKMTTSEISTP
-1403 LTTGDDGT
+1403 TTGNDGT
-1411 IAQNLQYDTLYKITE
+1411 IAQNLQYDTLYRITE
-1426 TKAPDGYVLNKE
+1426 TKAPDGYVLDDE
-1438 PIYIF
+1438 PIYIL
-1443 DVYKA
+1443 DVKKGNESY
-1448 KDSDV
+1448 V
-1453 DTITQYLKTEDL
+1453 DTVKQYLKNINLE
-1465 RVSYQEENFS
+1465 VSYQEENFN
-1475 LGVTN
+1475 LQVRN

-1506 YRFGLYDDP
+1506 YSFGLYDDN
-1515 NKLEKPLQPPKTITY
+1515 NKLDKPLQTKTIVY
-1530 SANDNPDKS
+1530 SADDTQNKS
-1539 VKFENLELDKTYY
+1539 VKFENLELKKTYY
-1552 VYELDDKDQPIT
+1552 VYELDAKDQPIT

-1586 NTDTSSAQ
+1586 KTDTSSAQ

-1608 ILPSTGSVGTLI
+1608 ILPSTGSMGTLI

>member
-1 MIVQEYLRRLLK
+1 
-13 DKARLRKWKRIM
+13 M

-37 YALSLPAQTLTCDKE
+37 YALSLPAQTLACDKE

-89 EEVVKDEPETQNKDE
+89 EEVEDEPETQNKDE

-113 TTTTTETTTE
+113 TTTTTTETTTE

-130 LSLDANKDKI
+130 LSSEANKDKI
-140 KSIDVYYKDA
+140 TSVFMYYKDA
-150 SDKWQSLNS
+150 NDKWQNLDK
-159 GTADP
+159 GDAKP
-164 NSTELYLKVEFY
+164 NSTELYLKVEFDK
-176 EIDTEVLLEQHDGIL
+176 INTKNLLEQHNGIL
-191 VYSLPDFMR
+191 LYSLPDFMR

-206 NGNLLAG
+206 NGTLLAG
-213 ERNIGTIEI
+213 DKNIGTIEI
-222 ENNQVKIT
+222 EKNKVKFT
-230 LKKDYLNELVTNSS
+230 LDQTYLKGLVDKGS
-244 NQLDGSFYVKGQI
+244 NQLNGSFYVKGQI
-257 DLTEINKNNGQATLV
+257 DLTKINNTDGKATLT
-272 VGKKTVTLDYG
+272 VGNKTVILDYG
-283 PDCIEEFGS
+283 PDCIEKFGS
-292 VTIDK
+292 VDMKKEIS
-297 QIPNVDK
+297 NVDK
-304 KDNSLTYT
+304 VNNYLTYT
-312 VTVTAGKDGCKGL
+312 VTVKAGKDGCKDL

-330 FTSNSNLVSYLGNIS
+330 FTSNANLVSYAGNIS
-345 STETTLTSEDNRKD
+345 STETTLTSEDNNK
-359 PCDPFETIEK
+359 DPFETII
-369 SSSQSHGKIYKANIP
+369 SGATYGKIYKASILDATTKIP
-384 DSNQTNIT
+384 DAGVSDIT
-392 NPYIVWNIGNMEP
+392 NPCIVWHIGDMKP
-405 NEIRTLTYYVKLK
+405 NESRTLTYYVKLN
-418 DKESLNGNT
+418 DKANLSGQT
-427 INNSA
+427 IKNNA
-432 SLYSKGSTDTY
+432 SLYSESSKDIY
-443 DKGIGTAKFTPKID
+443 VKKVDDKNRNAEFTPKID
-457 YSNQFTKTVD
+457 YSNQFTKTVN
-467 GNITRNKD
+467 GNITRNSD
-475 GSYTIPFKSYISI
+475 GSYTIPFKSSISI
-488 HEATS
+488 KKDTS

-521 IHFNKSS
+521 IHFDRNS
-528 FKLYKNNDN
+528 FELRKNGK
-537 NPVDASQYNIKWST
+537 VVESTQYNIKWST
-551 DNTEFK
+551 DNTNFK
-557 EWNEN
+557 EWNDK
-562 DNFRSFV
+562 DNFRSFI
-569 LSGNEDTPINLSPGD
+569 LSGNENTQIDLSPGE

-590 SVTVKPEAFAKLH
+590 DVVVKPEVFAKLH

-617 DNVDKQSKF
+617 DNVDEQSKF
-626 TGGFEAWNSI
+626 AGGFEAWNSI

-641 YEWNGKQVEHTATTS
+641 YEWNGKQVEKTATTS
-656 SKIETMSGDRF
+656 SKTETMSGDRF
-667 IYENKA
+667 IYENKE
-673 IQKDSTSDT
+673 IQKDSTSNT
-682 SFTIPEGSYKYT
+682 TFTIPEGSYKYT

-709 KMTDTLTSKHM
+709 TMTDTLTSKHM
-720 KYVGYMKVDALEAE
+720 KYVGYMKVEALKAE
-734 VNSQKLQWDEA
+734 MNSQELQWDEA

-752 STYNVVETKW
+752 PTYNVVETKW
-762 VKIDDQNSFSLK
+762 VNINDQNSFSLK
-774 PSELGWTDKNY
+774 PSDLGWTDKN

-793 AKPDN
+793 ARPDD
-798 LDTFT
+798 LSTFT

-811 TLEGVVKKGT
+811 TLEGVVKKGDGT
-821 GEFTF
+821 FTF

-843 NLKANKQ
+843 DLTVNKQ
-850 SWYYKEPNTD
+850 SWYYKEPD
-860 SNTWANGELYW
+860 SNTWTNGELYW

-884 VFRDLIKTGDGITPS
+884 VFRDLIKTGDGITNS
-899 NLRQGSLVGIYK
+899 ILREGSLVGIYK
-911 GTLPEGKNISDY
+911 GTLPEGKKISDY

-957 DDIQLGNEKVYMI
+957 DDIQLANEKVYMI

-999 GEYVSEIPAEKTL
+999 GEYVSEIVAEKTL

-1028 DGTKVTTLQIG
+1028 DGIVTTLKIG
-1039 ADKKGNGDADPSK
+1039 ADKKNNGDADPSK
-1052 IDTNL
+1052 IDTKL
-1057 LNKSLN
+1057 LENSKDVFNS
-1063 KSHGVFISWAFKVNY
+1063 KGVFISWAFKVNY

-1084 DYDVIDDIPD
+1084 NYDVIDDIPD

-1123 GSGWEFRENDST
+1123 GSGWEFRENYSE
-1135 NDNGNSEHTIYYV
+1135 NDNKNSEHTIYYV
-1148 NIDRK
+1148 SKDKK

-1188 GAQPSDFINKVTLQK
+1188 GAQSNDFTNKVTLQK
-1203 NGKDIATSSSQVP
+1203 NGKDIATSSSKVP
-1216 VKLNKT
+1216 VQLDDT
-1222 DKNIVKE
+1222 DKNIDKKLVN
-1229 IAKKNGQKLEFEIN
+1229 KNGQKLEFEIN

-1252 TNDNGGLTLVD
+1252 TNDNGELTLVD
-1263 RLGDNLRLDITSVKV
+1263 KLGDNLKLDTTSVKV
-1278 YKNNNEEVTGCVIA
+1278 FNSNNEELTNCKKS
-1292 YQDKTLEISNIPN
+1292 YQNNILEIKIPN
-1305 DVPIKIRYT
+1305 NIPIKITYT
-1314 VTVNMKPGD
+1314 ATVNAKPGD
-1323 PVNIANTAY
+1323 SVNIANTAY

-1337 ENGGDTVLES
+1337 ENGGKTVKKS
-1347 YSYSVSGTI
+1347 YSYNVSGTI

-1367 KLDQNNL
+1367 KQDENDI
-1374 DKVLKG
+1374 DKVLNG
-1380 ATFQIEKC
+1380 ATFKIEKC
-1388 TFDEYGKMATSDKMD
+1388 TFDEYGKMTTLDISTATTDENGNITK
-1403 LTTGDDGT
+1403 
-1411 IAQNLQYDTLYKITE
+1411 NLEYNTLYKITE
-1426 TKAPDGYVLNKE
+1426 IQAPNGYVLDDE
-1438 PIYIF
+1438 PIYIL
-1443 DVYKA
+1443 DVT
-1448 KDSDV
+1448 KDNESYV
-1453 DTITQYLKTEDL
+1453 DTVKQYLKNIDL
-1465 RVSYQEENFS
+1465 EVSYQEENFN
-1475 LGVTN
+1475 LQVRN
-1480 HKGEITVVKK
+1480 HKGEITIVKK

-1506 YRFGLYDDP
+1506 YRFGLYDDK
-1515 NKLEKPLQPPKTITY
+1515 NTQLQPIKTITY
-1530 SANDNPDKS
+1530 SANDTPDKS

-1577 QVVYKNETK
+1577 QVVYKNETQ
-1586 NTDTSSAQ
+1586 NTDTSSAR

-1608 ILPSTGSVGTLI
+1608 ILPSTGSMGTLI

>member
-1 MIVQEYLRRLLK
+1 
-13 DKARLRKWKRIM
+13 M

-37 YALSLPAQTLTCDKE
+37 YALSLPAQTLACDKE
-52 EHTHTAECYDE
+52 EHTHTSECYDE
-63 NNELICEKEEH
+63 NNELICDKEEH

-89 EEVVKDEPETQNKDE
+89 EEIVNESETQNKDE
-104 QVSQESEEE
+104 QEAQVSEEE
-113 TTTTTETTTE
+113 TTTTTTETTTE

-130 LSLDANKDKI
+130 LSSEANKDKI
-140 KSIDVYYKDA
+140 TSVFMYYKDA
-150 SDKWQSLNS
+150 DDKWQNLDK
-159 GTADP
+159 GDAKP
-164 NSTELYLKVEFY
+164 NSTELYLKVEFDK
-176 EIDTEVLLEQHDGIL
+176 INTKNLLEQHNGIL
-191 VYSLPDFMR
+191 LYSLPDFMR

-206 NGNLLAG
+206 NGTLLAG
-213 ERNIGTIEI
+213 DKNIGTIEI
-222 ENNQVKIT
+222 EKNKVKFT
-230 LKKDYLNELVTNSS
+230 LDQTYLKGLVDKGS
-244 NQLDGSFYVKGQI
+244 NQLNGSFYVKGQI
-257 DLTEINKNNGQATLV
+257 DLTKINQNNGEAKLV
-272 VGKKTVTLDYG
+272 VGNKTVTLDYG
-283 PDCIEEFGS
+283 PDCIEKFGS
-292 VTIDK
+292 VDMK
-297 QIPNVDK
+297 KEMSNVGK
-304 KDNSLTYT
+304 VNNYLTYT
-312 VTVTAGKDGCKGL
+312 VTVTAGKDGCKDL

-330 FTSNSNLVSYLGNIS
+330 FTSNANLVSYAGNIS
-345 STETTLTSEDNRKD
+345 STETTLTSEDNNK
-359 PCDPFETIEK
+359 DPFETII
-369 SSSQSHGKIYKANIP
+369 SGATHGKIYKASIP
-384 DSNQTNIT
+384 DATTKIPDAGVSDIT
-392 NPYIVWNIGNMEP
+392 NPCIVWHIGDMKP
-405 NEIRTLTYYVKLK
+405 NESRTLTYYVKLN
-418 DKESLNGNT
+418 DKANLSGQT
-427 INNSA
+427 IKNNA
-432 SLYSKGSTDTY
+432 SLYSKSSKDIY
-443 DKGIGTAKFTPKID
+443 EKKVDDKNRNAEFTPKID
-457 YSNQFTKTVD
+457 YSNQFTKTVN
-467 GNITRNKD
+467 GNITRNSD
-475 GSYTIPFKSYISI
+475 GSYTIPFKSFISI

-493 NYTIKNLQ
+493 NYTIKNFQ

-509 LNTEIND
+509 MNTEID
-516 DLLQY
+516 ADLLQY
-521 IHFNKSS
+521 IHFDRNS
-528 FKLYKNNDN
+528 FKLYMNNDN
-537 NPVDASQYNIKWST
+537 DPVDSSQYNIKWST
-551 DNTEFK
+551 DNTNFK
-557 EWNEN
+557 EWSEN
-562 DNFRSFV
+562 DNFRSFL
-569 LSGNEDTPINLSPGD
+569 LSGNKNNPINLSPGE

-590 SVTVKPEAFAKLH
+590 NVTVKPEAFAKLH
-603 TDSINAFNRFIAHA
+603 TDSIHAFNRFVAHA
-617 DNVDKQSKF
+617 DNVNKRDDF
-626 TGGFEAWNSI
+626 AGGFEAWNSI

-641 YEWNGKQVEHTATTS
+641 YEWNGKQVEQTATTS
-656 SKIETMSGDRF
+656 AQTETMTGERYDYTDSG
-667 IYENKA
+667 I
-673 IQKDSTSDT
+673 IKDSTSDT

-709 KMTDTLTSKHM
+709 TMTDTLTSKHM
-720 KYVGYMKVDALEAE
+720 KYVGYMKVEALKAE

-762 VKIDDQNSFSLK
+762 VNIDDQNSFSLK
-774 PSELGWTDKNY
+774 PYDLGWTDKN

-793 AKPDN
+793 ARPDD
-798 LDTFT
+798 LSTFT

-811 TLEGVVKKGT
+811 TLEGVVKKGDGT
-821 GEFTF
+821 FKF

-843 NLKANKQ
+843 NLNANKQ
-850 SWYYKEPNTD
+850 SWYYKEPD
-860 SNTWANGELYW
+860 SNTWTNGELYW

-923 KDIEDLKNKSGLT
+923 KDIEDLKNNSGLA
-936 PINDKFISQLNG
+936 PIDDKFNSQLNG

-957 DDIQLGNEKVYMI
+957 ENIGLGNEKVYMI

-1039 ADKKGNGDADPSK
+1039 ADKKNNGDADPSK
-1052 IDTNL
+1052 IDTKL
-1057 LNKSLN
+1057 LNKSC
-1063 KSHGVFISWAFKVNY
+1063 GVFISWAFKVNY

-1109 YDASKV
+1109 DAASKV

-1123 GSGWEFRENDST
+1123 GSGWEFRENDSP
-1135 NDNGNSEHTIYYV
+1135 NDNKKSEHTIYYV
-1148 NIDRK
+1148 SKDKKR
-1153 QTKIRLGEFVS
+1153 TMIRLGEFVS

-1203 NGKDIATSSSQVP
+1203 DGKDIATSSSKVP
-1216 VKLNKT
+1216 VQLNET
-1222 DKNIVKE
+1222 DKNIDKKLAKE
-1229 IAKKNGQKLEFEIN
+1229 NGQKLEFEIN
-1243 TNQLGQTLP
+1243 TNKLGQTLP

-1263 RLGDNLRLDITSVKV
+1263 RLGENLKLDTTSVKV
-1278 YKNNNEEVTGCVIA
+1278 FNSNNEELTNCKKS
-1292 YQDKTLEISNIPN
+1292 YQNNILEIKIPN
-1305 DVPIKIRYT
+1305 NIPIKITYT
-1314 VTVNMKPGD
+1314 ATVNAKPGD
-1323 PVNIANTAY
+1323 SVNIANTAY

-1337 ENGGDTVLES
+1337 EKDGGTVQQS
-1347 YSYSVSGTI
+1347 YSYNVSGTI

-1367 KLDQNNL
+1367 KQDENDM
-1374 DKVLKG
+1374 DKVLSG
-1380 ATFQIEKC
+1380 ATFKIEKC
-1388 TFDEYGKMATSDKMD
+1388 TFDEYGKMTTSEISTP
-1403 LTTGDDGT
+1403 TTGNDGT
-1411 IAQNLQYDTLYKITE
+1411 IAQNLQYDTLYRITE
-1426 TKAPDGYVLNKE
+1426 TKAPDGYVLDDE
-1438 PIYIF
+1438 PIYIL
-1443 DVYKA
+1443 DVKKGNESY
-1448 KDSDV
+1448 V
-1453 DTITQYLKTEDL
+1453 DTVKQYLKNINLE
-1465 RVSYQEENFS
+1465 VSYQEENFN
-1475 LGVTN
+1475 LQVRN

-1506 YRFGLYDDP
+1506 YSFGLYDDN
-1515 NKLEKPLQPPKTITY
+1515 NKLDKPLQTKTIVY
-1530 SANDNPDKS
+1530 SADDTQNKS
-1539 VKFENLELDKTYY
+1539 VKFENLELKKTYY
-1552 VYELDDKDQPIT
+1552 VYELDAKDQPIT

-1586 NTDTSSAQ
+1586 KTDTSSAQ

-1608 ILPSTGSVGTLI
+1608 ILPSTGSMGTLI

>member
-1 MIVQEYLRRLLK
+1 MQEYLRRLLK

-37 YALSLPAQTLTCDKE
+37 YALSLPAQTLACDKE

-89 EEVVKDEPETQNKDE
+89 EEDVKDEPETQNKDE

-113 TTTTTETTTE
+113 TTTTTTETTTE
-123 TTKQPFD
+123 PFD
-130 LSLDANKDKI
+130 LSLDANKGKI
-140 KSIDVYYKDA
+140 KSVVMYYKDA
-150 SDKWQSLNS
+150 NDKWQNLDN
-159 GTADP
+159 GNVRP
-164 NSTELYLKVEFY
+164 NSTELYLKVDFDK
-176 EIDTEVLLEQHDGIL
+176 IDTKNLLEQHNGIL

-213 ERNIGTIEI
+213 EKIIGKIEI
-222 ENNQVKIT
+222 ENNKVKINLDPT
-230 LKKDYLNELVTNSS
+230 YLKDLINNKSNELN
-244 NQLDGSFYVKGQI
+244 GSFYVKGQI
-257 DLTEINKNNGQATLV
+257 DLTKINQNKGEAKLV
-272 VGKKTVTLDYG
+272 VGKKTVILDYG
-283 PDCIEEFGS
+283 KECIEKFGS

-297 QIPNVDK
+297 QISNVDK
-304 KDNSLTYT
+304 VNNYLTYT

-330 FTSNSNLVSYLGNIS
+330 FTSNANLVSYAGNIS
-345 STETTLTSEDNRKD
+345 STETTLTSNDNKK
-359 PCDPFETIEK
+359 DPFEMPIEA
-369 SSSQSHGKIYKANIP
+369 SHGKIYKADIP
-384 DSNQTNIT
+384 DATTKIPKPGASEIK
-392 NPYIVWNIGNMEP
+392 NPCIVWNIGNMGP
-405 NEIRTLTYYVKLK
+405 NESRMLTYYVKLN
-418 DKESLNGNT
+418 DKESLKDKP
-427 INNSA
+427 IDNSA

-443 DKGIGTAKFTPKID
+443 DKGSEKASFTPTIV
-457 YSNQFTKTVD
+457 YSSFEKYVD
-467 GNITRNKD
+467 GTIKRNSD
-475 GSYTIPFKSYISI
+475 GSYTIPFKSLISI
-488 HEATS
+488 KKDES

-501 FYDYLKHD
+501 FYDYLKHNM
-509 LNTEIND
+509 NTEID
-516 DLLQY
+516 ADLLQY
-521 IHFNKSS
+521 IHFDRNS
-528 FKLYKNNDN
+528 FKLYMNNN
-537 NPVDASQYNIKWST
+537 NEPVDSSQYNIKWST
-551 DNTEFK
+551 KTDNTGFQ
-557 EWNEN
+557 EW
-562 DNFRSFV
+562 DDKVNFRSFV
-569 LSGNEDTPINLSPGD
+569 LSGNKDNPINLSPGV

-590 SVTVKPEAFAKLH
+590 NVIVKPEAFAKIH
-603 TDSINAFNRFIAHA
+603 TDTLHAFNRFIAHA
-617 DNVDKQSKF
+617 DNVDKRDDF
-626 TGGFEAWNSI
+626 AGGFEAWNSI
-636 SNIKT
+636 ANIKT
-641 YEWNGKQVEHTATTS
+641 YEWNAKQVEKIATTTP
-656 SKIETMSGDRF
+656 KTETMIEDRF

-673 IQKDSTSDT
+673 IQKDSTSNT
-682 SFTIPEGSYKYT
+682 TFTIPEGSYKYT
-694 VETNKTLNDFNVNEV
+694 VETNKTLNDFDVTGV
-709 KMTDTLTSKHM
+709 TMTDTLTSNHM
-720 KYVGYMKVDALEAE
+720 KYVGYMKVEALEPE
-734 VNSQKLQWDEA
+734 SISSDLNKEKNDTYTLNSH
-745 SQNYKLQ
+745 YK
-752 STYNVVETKW
+752 TVDTKW
-762 VKIDDQNSFSLK
+762 VKINGQQSFSLK
-774 PSELGWTDKNY
+774 PSDLGWTDKN

-793 AKPDN
+793 ARPDD
-798 LDTFT
+798 LSTFT

-811 TLEGVVKKGT
+811 TLEGVVKKGDGT
-821 GEFTF
+821 FTF
-826 NKEDVSK
+826 NKEDVSR

-843 NLKANKQ
+843 NLTANKQ

-860 SNTWANGELYW
+860 SNTWTNGELYW

-884 VFRDLIKTGDGITPS
+884 VFRDLIKTGDGITNS
-899 NLRQGSLVGIYK
+899 ILREGSLVGIYK
-911 GTLPEGKNISDY
+911 GTLPEGKKISDY

-1012 YTSPKI
+1012 YTSPKV

-1028 DGTKVTTLQIG
+1028 DGIVTTLKIG
-1039 ADKKGNGDADPSK
+1039 ADKKDNGDADPSK
-1052 IDTNL
+1052 IDTKL
-1057 LNKSLN
+1057 LDNSK
-1063 KSHGVFISWAFKVNY
+1063 GIFISWAFKVNY

-1094 GMEFSYMRVKWHGDE
+1094 GMEFSYMRVKWHGD
-1109 YDASKV
+1109 DASQV
-1115 TSKTIDNP
+1115 TSKTIENFD
-1123 GSGWEFRENDST
+1123 SSTWEQEYNDSK
-1135 NDNGNSEHTIYYV
+1135 NDNKNSEHTIYYV
-1148 NIDRK
+1148 SKDKKR
-1153 QTKIRLGEFVS
+1153 TMIRLGDFKPMS
-1164 KSIRDNNS
+1164 TRDNNS

-1188 GAQPSDFINKVTLQK
+1188 GAQSNDFTNKVTLQK
-1203 NGKDIATSSSQVP
+1203 NGKDIATSSSKVP
-1216 VKLNKT
+1216 VQLGDT
-1222 DKNIVKE
+1222 DKNIDKE
-1229 IAKKNGQKLEFEIN
+1229 IAKKNGQKLDFEIN

-1252 TNDNGGLTLVD
+1252 TNDDGGLTLVD
-1263 RLGDNLRLDITSVKV
+1263 KLGDNLRLDMTSVKV
-1278 YKNNNEEVTGCVIA
+1278 YKNNNVELTDCIKS
-1292 YQDKTLEISNIPN
+1292 YQNNILEISRIPN

-1323 PVNIANTAY
+1323 AVNIVNTAY

-1347 YSYSVSGTI
+1347 YSYSVSGIIQT
-1356 GASSVVNFKLT
+1356 SSVVNFKLT

-1374 DKVLKG
+1374 DTVLRG
-1380 ATFQIEKC
+1380 ATFKIEKC
-1388 TFDEYGKMATSDKMD
+1388 TFDESGNMTTSDISTE
-1403 LTTGDDGT
+1403 TTNENGIIT
-1411 IAQNLQYDTLYKITE
+1411 EQLQYDTLYRITE
-1426 TKAPDGYVLNKE
+1426 TQAPYGYVLDDK
-1438 PIYIF
+1438 PIYIL
-1443 DVYKA
+1443 DVKDKDNYVNTVKQKIKDGELNILYK
-1448 KDSDV
+1448 
-1453 DTITQYLKTEDL
+1453 Q
-1465 RVSYQEENFS
+1465 ENFD
-1475 LGVTN
+1475 LDVMN

-1506 YRFGLYDDP
+1506 YRFGLYDDK
-1515 NKLEKPLQPPKTITY
+1515 NTQLQPIKTITY
-1530 SANDNPDKS
+1530 SANDTPDKS

-1577 QVVYKNETK
+1577 QVVYKNETQ
-1586 NTDTSSAQ
+1586 NTDTSSAR

-1608 ILPSTGSVGTLI
+1608 ILPSTGSMGTLI

>member
-1 MIVQEYLRRLLK
+1 MT
-13 DKARLRKWKRIM
+13 
-25 IALSCI
+25 ALSCI

-63 NNELICEKEEH
+63 NNQLICEKEEH
-74 THTDDCNK
+74 THTDDCYK

-113 TTTTTETTTE
+113 TTTTTTTETTTE

-130 LSLDANKDKI
+130 LSSDANKEKI
-140 KSIDVYYKDA
+140 KSVDVYFKDA
-150 SDKWQSLNS
+150 NDKWQSLNE
-159 GTADP
+159 GNADP
-164 NSTELYLKVEFY
+164 NSTELYLKVEFD
-176 EIDTEVLLEQHDGIL
+176 EIDTEVLLKQHDGIL
-191 VYSLPDFMR
+191 VYNLPACMR

-206 NGNLLAG
+206 NGILKAG
-213 ERNIGTIEI
+213 NEDIGKIEI
-222 ENNQVKIT
+222 ENNKVKVT
-230 LKKDYLNELVTNSS
+230 LDKKYLNKLVTNSN
-244 NQLDGSFYVKGQI
+244 NQLNGSFYVKGQI
-257 DLTEINKNNGQATLV
+257 DLTEINKNNGKATLV
-272 VGKKTVTLDYG
+272 VGKKTVILDYG
-283 PDCIEEFGS
+283 KECIEKFGS

-297 QIPNVDK
+297 QISNVDK
-304 KDNSLTYT
+304 VNNYLTYT
-312 VTVTAGKDGCKGL
+312 VTVTAGKDGCNNL

-345 STETTLTSEDNRKD
+345 STETTLTSTDNKK
-359 PCDPFETIEK
+359 DPFEKINDST
-369 SSSQSHGKIYKANIP
+369 SHGKIYKAKIP
-384 DSNQTNIT
+384 DSTTKIPDAGVSDIT
-392 NPYIVWNIGNMEP
+392 NPCIVWNIGDMKP
-405 NEIRTLTYYVKLK
+405 NESRTLTYYVKLK

-432 SLYSKGSTDTY
+432 LLYSQSSTDTY

-528 FKLYKNNDN
+528 FKLYKNNDT

-557 EWNEN
+557 EWNDK

-569 LSGNEDTPINLSPGD
+569 LSGNEDTPINLSPGK

-603 TDSINAFNRFIAHA
+603 TDSIHAFNRFIAHA
-617 DNVDKQSKF
+617 DNVNKRDDF
-626 TGGFEAWNSI
+626 AGGFEAWNSI

-641 YEWNGKQVEHTATTS
+641 YEWNGKQVEKIATTTP
-656 SKIETMSGDRF
+656 KTETMSGDRF
-667 IYENKA
+667 IYENENNK
-673 IQKDSTSDT
+673 ITDDSTLNT

-752 STYNVVETKW
+752 PTYNVVETKW
-762 VKIDDQNSFSLK
+762 VKIDGQKTFSLK

-785 YAYRFTYY
+785 AYRFTYY
-793 AKPDN
+793 ARPDD
-798 LDTFT
+798 LSTFT

-811 TLEGVVKKGT
+811 TLEGVVKKGDGT
-821 GEFTF
+821 FTF

-843 NLKANKQ
+843 NLTANKQ
-850 SWYYKEPNTD
+850 SWYYKEPD
-860 SNTWANGELYW
+860 SNTWTNGELYW

-899 NLRQGSLVGIYK
+899 NLREGSLVGIYK

-923 KDIEDLKNKSGLT
+923 KDIEELKNKSGLT
-936 PINDKFISQLNG
+936 PIDDNFISQLNG

-957 DDIQLGNEKVYMI
+957 ENIPLGNEKVYMI

-982 NNRDTKTYK
+982 NNRDTKTFK
-991 NSIYIKED
+991 NSISIEED
-999 GEYVSEIPAEKTL
+999 GEYVSEIVAEKTL
-1012 YTSPKI
+1012 YTSPEI

-1028 DGTKVTTLQIG
+1028 DGTTVTTLQIG
-1039 ADKKGNGDADPSK
+1039 ADKKNNGDADPNK
-1052 IDTNL
+1052 IDTKL
-1057 LNKSLN
+1057 LDNSK
-1063 KSHGVFISWAFKVNY
+1063 GVFISWAFKVNY

-1084 DYDVIDDIPD
+1084 AYDVIDDIPD
-1094 GMEFSYMRVKWHGDE
+1094 GMEFTYMRVKWHGD
-1109 YDASKV
+1109 DASKV
-1115 TSKTIDNP
+1115 TSKKIENL
-1123 GSGWEFRENDST
+1123 SGWEFRENDSP
-1135 NDNGNSEHTIYYV
+1135 NDNKNSEHTIYYV
-1148 NIDRK
+1148 SKDMK
-1153 QTKIRLGEFVS
+1153 KTMIRLGEF
-1164 KSIRDNNS
+1164 KPMSIRDNNS

-1188 GAQPSDFINKVTLQK
+1188 GAQSKDFINKVTLQK
-1203 NGKDIATSSSQVP
+1203 DGQNIATSSSQIP
-1216 VKLNKT
+1216 FKLADT
-1222 DKNIVKE
+1222 DKNID
-1229 IAKKNGQKLEFEIN
+1229 KKLANWSGQKLDFEIN

-1263 RLGDNLRLDITSVKV
+1263 KLGDNLKLDTTSVKV
-1278 YKNNNEEVTGCVIA
+1278 YKNNDEEVTGCVIA
-1292 YQDKTLEISNIPN
+1292 YQDNTLKISNIPN
-1305 DVPIKIRYT
+1305 DIPIKIKYT
-1314 VTVNMKPGD
+1314 ATVNAKPD
-1323 PVNIANTAY
+1323 VDVNIANTAY
-1332 WKGYS
+1332 WKGYK
-1337 ENGGDTVLES
+1337 ENSGRTVQQD
-1347 YSYSVSGTI
+1347 YKYFVSGTI
-1356 GASSVVNFKLT
+1356 GSSSVVNFKLT
-1367 KLDQNNL
+1367 KQDQNNL
-1374 DKVLKG
+1374 SIVLDG
-1380 ATFQIEKC
+1380 ATFKIEKC
-1388 TFDEYGKMATSDKMD
+1388 EFDKDGKMTTSDISTA
-1403 LTTGDDGT
+1403 TTDENGIIT
-1411 IAQNLQYDTLYKITE
+1411 KQLQYDTLYKITE
-1426 TKAPDGYVLNKE
+1426 TKAPDGYVLNNT
-1438 PIYIF
+1438 PIYIL
-1443 DVYKA
+1443 DVKNNNNYE
-1448 KDSDV
+1448 
-1453 DTITQYLKTEDL
+1453 DTVNKYITDGDL
-1465 RVSYQEENFS
+1465 NILHMQENFDIQ
-1475 LGVTN
+1475 VTN

-1490 FINDAAGKSTK
+1490 FINDAAGKSNK
-1501 PVSGT
+1501 HVSGT
-1506 YRFGLYDDP
+1506 YTFGLYDDP
-1515 NKLEKPLQPPKTITY
+1515 NKLDKLQTKSIIYNARDTQ
-1530 SANDNPDKS
+1530 DKS
-1539 VKFENLELDKTYY
+1539 VKFENLDLNKTYY
-1552 VYELDDKDQPIT
+1552 IYELDDQDKPIT

-1577 QVVYKNETK
+1577 QVVYKNETT
-1586 NTDTSSAQ
+1586 NMDTSSAK

-1608 ILPSTGSVGTLI
+1608 ILPSTGSMGTLI

-1627 LVVASLIC
+1627 LVVVSVIC
-1635 LSNINKNNRKEKR
+1635 LSNINKNKRKGNR

>member
-1 MIVQEYLRRLLK
+1 MQEYLRRLLK

-37 YALSLPAQTLTCDKE
+37 YALSLPAQTMTCDKE
-52 EHTHTAECYDE
+52 EHTHTAECYDD

-74 THTDDCNK
+74 THTDDCYK

-89 EEVVKDEPETQNKDE
+89 EEVVKDELETINNE

-113 TTTTTETTTE
+113 TTTTTTTETTTE

-130 LSLDANKDKI
+130 LSSEANKDKI
-140 KSIDVYYKDA
+140 TSVFMYYKDA
-150 SDKWQSLNS
+150 DDKWQNLDK
-159 GTADP
+159 GDAKP
-164 NSTELYLKVEFY
+164 NSTELYLKVEFDK
-176 EIDTEVLLEQHDGIL
+176 INTKNLLEQHNGIL
-191 VYSLPDFMR
+191 LYSLPDFMR

-206 NGNLLAG
+206 NGTLLAG
-213 ERNIGTIEI
+213 DKNIGTIEI
-222 ENNQVKIT
+222 EKNKVKFT
-230 LKKDYLNELVTNSS
+230 LDQTYLKGLVDKGS
-244 NQLDGSFYVKGQI
+244 NQLNGSFYVKGQI
-257 DLTEINKNNGQATLV
+257 DLTKINQNNGEAKLV
-272 VGKKTVTLDYG
+272 VGDKTVTLNYG
-283 PDCIEEFGS
+283 PDCIEKFGS
-292 VTIDK
+292 VDMK
-297 QIPNVDK
+297 KEMSNVDK
-304 KDNSLTYT
+304 VNNYLTYT
-312 VTVTAGKDGCKGL
+312 VTVTAGKDGCKDL

-330 FTSNSNLVSYLGNIS
+330 FTSNANLVSYAGNIS
-345 STETTLTSEDNRKD
+345 STETTLTSEDNNK
-359 PCDPFETIEK
+359 DPFETII
-369 SSSQSHGKIYKANIP
+369 SGATHGKIYKASIP
-384 DSNQTNIT
+384 DATTKIPDAGVSDIT
-392 NPYIVWNIGNMEP
+392 NPCIVWHIGDMKP
-405 NEIRTLTYYVKLK
+405 NESRTLTYYVKLN
-418 DKESLNGNT
+418 DKANLSGQT
-427 INNSA
+427 IKNNA
-432 SLYSKGSTDTY
+432 SLYSKSSKDIY
-443 DKGIGTAKFTPKID
+443 EKKVDDKNRNAEFTPKID
-457 YSNQFTKTVD
+457 YSNQFTKTVN

-509 LNTEIND
+509 LNTEINA

-521 IHFNKSS
+521 IHFDKST
-528 FKLYKNNDN
+528 FKLYKNNSV
-537 NPVDASQYNIKWST
+537 VDSAKYNIKWST

-557 EWNEN
+557 EWNDK

-569 LSGNEDTPINLSPGD
+569 LSGNEDTPINLSPGE

-590 SVTVKPEAFAKLH
+590 NVTVKPEAFAKLH

-617 DNVDKQSKF
+617 DNVDEQSKF
-626 TGGFEAWNSI
+626 AGGFEAWNSI

-641 YEWNGKQVEHTATTS
+641 YEWNGKQVEKTATTS
-656 SKIETMSGDRF
+656 SKTETMSGDRF

-673 IQKDSTSDT
+673 IQKDSTSNT

-709 KMTDTLTSKHM
+709 TMTDTLTSKHM
-720 KYVGYMKVDALEAE
+720 KYVGYMKVEALKAE
-734 VNSQKLQWDEA
+734 MNSQKLQWDEA

-752 STYNVVETKW
+752 PTYNVVETKW
-762 VKIDDQNSFSLK
+762 VKIDGQKTFSLK

-785 YAYRFTYY
+785 AYRFTYY

-798 LDTFT
+798 LDAFT

-811 TLEGVVKKGT
+811 TLEGVVKKGDGT
-821 GEFTF
+821 FTF

-843 NLKANKQ
+843 NLNANKQ
-850 SWYYKEPNTD
+850 SWYYKEPD
-860 SNTWANGELYW
+860 SNIWANGELYW

-884 VFRDLIKTGDGITPS
+884 VFRDLIKTGDGITES
-899 NLRQGSLVGIYK
+899 YLREGSLVGIYK
-911 GTLPEGKNISDY
+911 GTLKGGKNISDY
-923 KDIEDLKNKSGLT
+923 KDIEDLTKHSGLT
-936 PINDKFISQLNG
+936 LINDNFNSQLNG

-957 DDIQLGNEKVYMI
+957 EDISLGNEKVYMI

-999 GEYVSEIPAEKTL
+999 GEYVSEIVAEKTL

-1028 DGTKVTTLQIG
+1028 DGTTVTTLQIG
-1039 ADKKGNGDADPSK
+1039 ADKKNNGDADPNKIATKLLDNSK
-1052 IDTNL
+1052 
-1057 LNKSLN
+1057 
-1063 KSHGVFISWAFKVNY
+1063 GVFISWAFKVNY

-1109 YDASKV
+1109 DAASKV

-1123 GSGWEFRENDST
+1123 GSGWEFRENDLP
-1135 NDNGNSEHTIYYV
+1135 NDNKKSEHTIYYV
-1148 NIDRK
+1148 SKDKKR
-1153 QTKIRLGEFVS
+1153 TMIRLGEFVS

-1172 VDVQVVCRIT
+1172 VDVQVVCRVT

-1188 GAQPSDFINKVTLQK
+1188 GAQPNNFINKVTLQK
-1203 NGKDIATSSSQVP
+1203 DGKDIATSSSKVP
-1216 VKLNKT
+1216 VQLDDT
-1222 DKNIVKE
+1222 DKNINKKLVN
-1229 IAKKNGQKLEFEIN
+1229 KNGQKLDFEIN
-1243 TNQLGQTLP
+1243 TNQLSQTLP
-1252 TNDNGGLTLVD
+1252 TNDNGELTLVD
-1263 RLGDNLRLDITSVKV
+1263 KLGDNLKLDTTSVKV
-1278 YKNNNEEVTGCVIA
+1278 FNSNNEELTNCKKS
-1292 YQDKTLEISNIPN
+1292 YQNNILEIKIPN
-1305 DVPIKIRYT
+1305 NIPIKITYT
-1314 VTVNMKPGD
+1314 ATVNAKPGD
-1323 PVNIANTAY
+1323 SVNIANTAY

-1337 ENGGDTVLES
+1337 ENGGKTVQQS
-1347 YSYSVSGTI
+1347 YSYNVSGTI

-1367 KLDQNNL
+1367 KQDENDI
-1374 DKVLKG
+1374 DKVLSG
-1380 ATFQIEKC
+1380 ATFKIDKC
-1388 TFDEYGKMATSDKMD
+1388 TIEANGDITASEISTATTDAN
-1403 LTTGDDGT
+1403 GT
-1411 IAQNLQYDTLYKITE
+1411 ITKDLQYDTLYKITE
-1426 TKAPDGYVLNKE
+1426 TQAPDGYVLNKE

-1448 KDSDV
+1448 KDNDV
-1453 DTITQYLKTEDL
+1453 APIKQYLKDADL

-1475 LGVTN
+1475 LNVMN

-1515 NKLEKPLQPPKTITY
+1515 NKLDKPLQPPKTITY

-1577 QVVYKNETK
+1577 QVVYKNETQ
-1586 NTDTSSAQ
+1586 NTDTSNAQ
-1594 NGETIVVTNKSRTK
+1594 DGEKIEEKNKSRTK
-1608 ILPSTGSVGTLI
+1608 ILPSTGSIGTLI

>member
-1 MIVQEYLRRLLK
+1 
-13 DKARLRKWKRIM
+13 M

-63 NNELICEKEEH
+63 NNELICEKEDH

-89 EEVVKDEPETQNKDE
+89 EEVVKDKPETQNKDE
-104 QVSQESEEE
+104 QVSQVSEEE
-113 TTTTTETTTE
+113 TTTTTTETTTE

-130 LSLDANKDKI
+130 LSSDANKEKI
-140 KSIDVYYKDA
+140 KSVDVYYKDA
-150 SDKWQSLNS
+150 NDKWQSLNE
-159 GTADP
+159 GNADP
-164 NSTELYLKVEFY
+164 NSTELYLKVEFD

-191 VYSLPDFMR
+191 VYNLPACMR

-206 NGNLLAG
+206 NGILKAG
-213 ERNIGTIEI
+213 NEDIGKIEI
-222 ENNQVKIT
+222 ENNKVKVT
-230 LKKDYLNELVTNSS
+230 LDKKYLNKLVTNSN
-244 NQLDGSFYVKGQI
+244 NQLNGSFYVKGQI
-257 DLTEINKNNGQATLV
+257 DLTKINKSDGKATLT
-272 VGKKTVTLDYG
+272 VGNKTITLDYG
-283 PDCIEEFGS
+283 PDCIEKFGS

-297 QIPNVDK
+297 QISNVDK

-345 STETTLTSEDNRKD
+345 STETELNSTDNKQ
-359 PCDPFETIEK
+359 DPFETIEK
-369 SSSQSHGKIYKANIP
+369 SSSQSHGKIYKAKIP
-384 DSNQTNIT
+384 DSNTKIPASGEPNIT
-392 NPYIVWNIGNMEP
+392 NPCIVWNIGNMEP

-427 INNSA
+427 IKNSA

-443 DKGIGTAKFTPKID
+443 DKGTGNADFTPKID
-457 YSNQFTKTVD
+457 YDGLFKKTVD
-467 GNITRNKD
+467 GNITRNADD
-475 GSYTIPFKSYISI
+475 GSYTIPFKSSISI
-488 HEATS
+488 KKDTS

-509 LNTEIND
+509 LNTEINA

-521 IHFNKSS
+521 IHFDKST
-528 FKLYKNNDN
+528 FKLYKNNSV
-537 NPVDASQYNIKWST
+537 VDSAKYNIKWST

-557 EWNEN
+557 EWNDK

-569 LSGNEDTPINLSPGD
+569 LSGNEDTPINLSPGE

-590 SVTVKPEAFAKLH
+590 NVTVKPEAFAKLH

-617 DNVDKQSKF
+617 DNVDEQSKF
-626 TGGFEAWNSI
+626 AGGFEAWNSI

-641 YEWNGKQVEHTATTS
+641 YEWNGKQVEKTATTS
-656 SKIETMSGDRF
+656 SKTETMSGDRF
-667 IYENKA
+667 IYENKE
-673 IQKDSTSDT
+673 IQKDSTSNT

-709 KMTDTLTSKHM
+709 TMTDTLTSKHM
-720 KYVGYMKVDALEAE
+720 KYVGYMKVDALEADSISRDLNKGTNDTYTL
-734 VNSQKLQWDEA
+734 NS
-745 SQNYKLQ
+745 NY
-752 STYNVVETKW
+752 TTVDTKW
-762 VKIDDQNSFSLK
+762 IKIDDQQSFSLK
-774 PSELGWTDKNY
+774 PSALGWTDKN

-798 LDTFT
+798 LDAFT

-811 TLEGVVKKGT
+811 TLEGVVKKGDGT
-821 GEFTF
+821 FTF

-843 NLKANKQ
+843 NLNANKQ
-850 SWYYKEPNTD
+850 SWYYKEPD
-860 SNTWANGELYW
+860 SNTWTNGELYW

-899 NLRQGSLVGIYK
+899 NLREGSLVGIYK
-911 GTLPEGKNISDY
+911 GTLKEGKNISDY

-936 PINDKFISQLNG
+936 SIDDKFNSQLNG

-957 DDIQLGNEKVYMI
+957 EDISLGNEKVYMI

-1028 DGTKVTTLQIG
+1028 DGTTVTTLQIG
-1039 ADKKGNGDADPSK
+1039 ADKKNNGDADPNK
-1052 IDTNL
+1052 IDTKL
-1057 LNKSLN
+1057 LDNSK
-1063 KSHGVFISWAFKVNY
+1063 GVFISWAFKVNY

-1109 YDASKV
+1109 DAASKV

-1123 GSGWEFRENDST
+1123 GSGWEFRENDSP
-1135 NDNGNSEHTIYYV
+1135 NDNKKSEHTIYYV
-1148 NIDRK
+1148 SKDKKR
-1153 QTKIRLGEFVS
+1153 TMIRLGEFVS

-1172 VDVQVVCRIT
+1172 VDVQVVCRVT

-1188 GAQPSDFINKVTLQK
+1188 GAQPNNFINKVTLQK
-1203 NGKDIATSSSQVP
+1203 DGKDIATSSSKVP
-1216 VKLNKT
+1216 VQLDDT
-1222 DKNIVKE
+1222 DKNIDKKLVN
-1229 IAKKNGQKLEFEIN
+1229 KNGQKLEFEIN

-1252 TNDNGGLTLVD
+1252 TNDNGELTLVD
-1263 RLGDNLRLDITSVKV
+1263 RLGDNLKLDTTSVKV
-1278 YKNNNEEVTGCVIA
+1278 FNSNNEELTNCKKS
-1292 YQDKTLEISNIPN
+1292 YQNNILEIKIPN
-1305 DVPIKIRYT
+1305 NIPIKITYT
-1314 VTVNMKPGD
+1314 ATVNAKPGD
-1323 PVNIANTAY
+1323 SVNIANTAY

-1337 ENGGDTVLES
+1337 ENGGETVQER
-1347 YSYSVSGTI
+1347 YSYNVSGTI

-1367 KLDQNNL
+1367 KQDENDI
-1374 DKVLKG
+1374 DKVLNG
-1380 ATFQIEKC
+1380 ATFKIDKC
-1388 TFDEYGKMATSDKMD
+1388 TIEAN
-1403 LTTGDDGT
+1403 GDITASEISTANTDANGT
-1411 IAQNLQYDTLYKITE
+1411 ITKNLQYDTLYKITE

-1453 DTITQYLKTEDL
+1453 GSIKKYLKDADL

-1475 LGVTN
+1475 LNVMN

-1490 FINDAAGKSTK
+1490 FINDAAGKSTE

-1506 YRFGLYDDP
+1506 YRFGLYDDKK
-1515 NKLEKPLQPPKTITY
+1515 KLDEKAIIYDAGDTQ
-1530 SANDNPDKS
+1530 DKS
-1539 VKFENLELDKTYY
+1539 VKFVNLDLDKTYY

-1577 QVVYKNETK
+1577 QVVYEKNGITLSGEK
-1586 NTDTSSAQ
+1586 NS
-1594 NGETIVVTNKSRTK
+1594 ETIVVTNKSRTK
-1608 ILPSTGSVGTLI
+1608 ILPSTGSMGTLI

-1635 LSNINKNNRKEKR
+1635 LSNINKNKRKEKR

>member
-1 MIVQEYLRRLLK
+1 MQEYLRRLLK

-89 EEVVKDEPETQNKDE
+89 EEVVKDEPETINNE

-113 TTTTTETTTE
+113 TTTTTTTE

-130 LSLDANKDKI
+130 LSSEANKDKI
-140 KSIDVYYKDA
+140 TSVVMYYKDE
-150 SDKWQSLNS
+150 N
-159 GTADP
+159 GTWNNLEDGNANP
-164 NSTELYLKVEFY
+164 SSTELYLKVEFDKINTK
-176 EIDTEVLLEQHDGIL
+176 ELLEQHNGIL

-222 ENNQVKIT
+222 ENNQVKVT

-257 DLTEINKNNGQATLV
+257 DLTEINKSDGKATLT
-272 VGKKTVTLDYG
+272 VGKKTVILDYG
-283 PDCIEEFGS
+283 KECIEKFGS
-292 VTIDK
+292 VKIDK
-297 QIPNVDK
+297 QISNVDK
-304 KDNSLTYT
+304 VNNYLTYT

-330 FTSNSNLVSYLGNIS
+330 FTSNANLVSYAGNIS
-345 STETTLTSEDNRKD
+345 STETTLTSNDNKK
-359 PCDPFETIEK
+359 DPFEMPIEA
-369 SSSQSHGKIYKANIP
+369 SHGKIYKANIP
-384 DSNQTNIT
+384 DATTKIPKPGASEIK
-392 NPYIVWNIGNMEP
+392 NPCIVWNIGNMEP
-405 NEIRTLTYYVKLK
+405 NESRMLTYYVKLN
-418 DKESLNGNT
+418 DKESLKDKP
-427 INNSA
+427 IDNSA

-443 DKGIGTAKFTPKID
+443 DKGSEKASFTPTIV
-457 YSNQFTKTVD
+457 YSSFEKYVD
-467 GNITRNKD
+467 GTIKRNSD
-475 GSYTIPFKSYISI
+475 GSYTIPFKSLISI
-488 HEATS
+488 KKDES

-501 FYDYLKHD
+501 FYDYLKHNM
-509 LNTEIND
+509 NTEID
-516 DLLQY
+516 ADLLQY
-521 IHFNKSS
+521 IHFDRNS
-528 FKLYKNNDN
+528 FKLYMNNN
-537 NPVDASQYNIKWST
+537 NEPVDSSQYNIKWST
-551 DNTEFK
+551 KTDNTGFQ
-557 EWNEN
+557 EW
-562 DNFRSFV
+562 DDKVNFRSFV
-569 LSGNEDTPINLSPGD
+569 LSGNKDNPINLSPGE

-590 SVTVKPEAFAKLH
+590 NVIVKPEAFAQMHTDTLH
-603 TDSINAFNRFIAHA
+603 TFNRFIAHA
-617 DNVDKQSKF
+617 NNVDKRDDF
-626 TGGFEAWNSI
+626 AGGFEAWNSI
-636 SNIKT
+636 ANIKT
-641 YEWNGKQVEHTATTS
+641 YEWNGKQVEQTATTTS
-656 SKIETMSGDRF
+656 QKVTMSGDRF
-667 IYENKA
+667 IHENKA
-673 IQKDSTSDT
+673 IQKDSTSNT

-709 KMTDTLTSKHM
+709 TMTDTLTSNHM
-720 KYVGYMKVDALEAE
+720 KYVGYMKVEALKAE
-734 VNSQKLQWDEA
+734 MNSQELQWDEA

-752 STYNVVETKW
+752 PTYNVVETKW
-762 VKIDDQNSFSLK
+762 VKIDGQKTFSLK

-785 YAYRFTYY
+785 AYRFTYY
-793 AKPDN
+793 ARPDD
-798 LDTFT
+798 LSTFT

-843 NLKANKQ
+843 NLNANKQ
-850 SWYYKEPNTD
+850 SWYYKEPD
-860 SNTWANGELYW
+860 SNTWTNGELYW
-871 VVDIGGTQINKDM
+871 VVDIGGAQINKGM
-884 VFRDLIKTGDGITPS
+884 VFRDLIKTGDGITES
-899 NLRQGSLVGIYK
+899 ILRDGSLVGIYK
-911 GTLPEGKNISDY
+911 GTLPDGKKISDY
-923 KDIEDLKNKSGLT
+923 KDIEDLTKKSGLT
-936 PINDKFISQLNG
+936 SIKSMFDSQLNG

-999 GEYVSEIPAEKTL
+999 GEYVSEIVAEKTL

-1052 IDTNL
+1052 IDTKL
-1057 LNKSLN
+1057 LDNSK
-1063 KSHGVFISWAFKVNY
+1063 GVFISWAFKVNY

-1084 DYDVIDDIPD
+1084 DYDVIDDIPV

-1109 YDASKV
+1109 YDASQVK
-1115 TSKTIDNP
+1115 SKTIDNP
-1123 GSGWEFRENDST
+1123 GSGWEFRENYSE
-1135 NDNGNSEHTIYYV
+1135 NDNKNSEHTIYYV
-1148 NIDRK
+1148 NTNKK

-1188 GAQPSDFINKVTLQK
+1188 GAQPSDFVNKVTLQK

-1263 RLGDNLRLDITSVKV
+1263 RLGDSLRLDITSVKV
-1278 YKNNNEEVTGCVIA
+1278 YKNNNEEVTGCIKS
-1292 YQDKTLEISNIPN
+1292 YQNNTLEISRIPN

-1347 YSYSVSGTI
+1347 YSYSVSGII

-1374 DKVLKG
+1374 DTVLRG
-1380 ATFQIEKC
+1380 ATFEIEKC
-1388 TFDEYGKMATSDKMD
+1388 TFDESGNMTTSDISTE
-1403 LTTGDDGT
+1403 TTNENGIIT
-1411 IAQNLQYDTLYKITE
+1411 EQLQYDTLYRITE
-1426 TKAPDGYVLNKE
+1426 TQAPYGYVLDDK
-1438 PIYIF
+1438 PIYIL
-1443 DVYKA
+1443 DVKDKDNYVNTVKQKIKDGELNILYK
-1448 KDSDV
+1448 
-1453 DTITQYLKTEDL
+1453 Q
-1465 RVSYQEENFS
+1465 ENFD
-1475 LGVTN
+1475 LDVMN

-1506 YRFGLYDDP
+1506 YRFGLYDDK
-1515 NKLEKPLQPPKTITY
+1515 NTLLQPIKTITY

-1552 VYELDDKDQPIT
+1552 VYELDDQGHPIT
-1564 DTSKEVTINTMNY
+1564 DSSKEVTINTMNY

-1594 NGETIVVTNKSRTK
+1594 NGDTVIVTNKSRTK
-1608 ILPSTGSVGTLI
+1608 ILPSTGSIGTLI

-1627 LVVASLIC
+1627 LVVASIIC

>member
-1 MIVQEYLRRLLK
+1 MQEYLRRLLK
-13 DKARLRKWKRIM
+13 DKARLRKWKKIM

-89 EEVVKDEPETQNKDE
+89 EEVVKDEPETQNNEE
-104 QVSQESEEE
+104 QVSHESEEE

-130 LSLDANKDKI
+130 LSSEANKDKI
-140 KSIDVYYKDA
+140 TSIVMYFKDENGTWNNLEDGNA
-150 SDKWQSLNS
+150 SPS
-159 GTADP
+159 
-164 NSTELYLKVEFY
+164 STELYLKVEFDKINTK
-176 EIDTEVLLEQHDGIL
+176 ELLEQHNGTL
-191 VYSLPDFMR
+191 VFNLPDFMR

-206 NGNLLAG
+206 NGILKAG
-213 ERNIGTIEI
+213 DKDIGKIEI
-222 ENNQVKIT
+222 ENNKVKIS
-230 LKKDYLNELVTNSS
+230 LDKKYLNELVTNSN
-244 NQLDGSFYVKGQI
+244 NQLNGLFYVKGQI
-257 DLTEINKNNGQATLV
+257 DLTEINKSDGKATLT
-272 VGKKTVTLDYG
+272 VGKKTVILDYG
-283 PDCIEEFGS
+283 KECVEKFGS

-297 QIPNVDK
+297 QISNVDK
-304 KDNSLTYT
+304 VNNYLTYT

-330 FTSNSNLVSYLGNIS
+330 FTSNANLVSYAGNIS
-345 STETTLTSEDNRKD
+345 STETTLTSNDNKK
-359 PCDPFETIEK
+359 DPFEMPIEA
-369 SSSQSHGKIYKANIP
+369 SHGKIYKADIP
-384 DSNQTNIT
+384 DATTKIPKPGASEIK
-392 NPYIVWNIGNMEP
+392 NPCIVWNIGNMGP
-405 NEIRTLTYYVKLK
+405 NESRMLTYYVKLN
-418 DKESLNGNT
+418 DKESLKDKP
-427 INNSA
+427 IDNSA

-443 DKGIGTAKFTPKID
+443 DKGSEKASFTPTIV
-457 YSNQFTKTVD
+457 YSSFEKYVD
-467 GNITRNKD
+467 GTIKRNSD
-475 GSYTIPFKSYISI
+475 GSYTIPFKSLISI
-488 HEATS
+488 KKDES

-501 FYDYLKHD
+501 FYDYLKHNM
-509 LNTEIND
+509 NTEID
-516 DLLQY
+516 ADLLQY
-521 IHFNKSS
+521 IHFDRNS
-528 FKLYKNNDN
+528 FKLYMNNDN
-537 NPVDASQYNIKWST
+537 KPVDSSQYNIKWST
-551 DNTEFK
+551 KTDNTGFQ
-557 EWNEN
+557 EW
-562 DNFRSFV
+562 DDKVNFRSFV
-569 LSGNEDTPINLSPGD
+569 LSGNKDNPINLSPGK

-590 SVTVKPEAFAKLH
+590 NVIVKPEAFAQMHTDTLH
-603 TDSINAFNRFIAHA
+603 TFNRFIAHA
-617 DNVDKQSKF
+617 DNVDKRDDF
-626 TGGFEAWNSI
+626 AGGFEAWNSI
-636 SNIKT
+636 ANIKT
-641 YEWNGKQVEHTATTS
+641 YEWNAKQVEKIATTTP
-656 SKIETMSGDRF
+656 KTETMSGDRF
-667 IYENKA
+667 IYENNA
-673 IQKDSTSDT
+673 IQKDSTSNT

-709 KMTDTLTSKHM
+709 TMTDTLTSKHM
-720 KYVGYMKVDALEAE
+720 KYVGYMKVEALEADSISRDLNKGTNDTYTL
-734 VNSQKLQWDEA
+734 NS
-745 SQNYKLQ
+745 NY
-752 STYNVVETKW
+752 TTVDTKW
-762 VKIDDQNSFSLK
+762 IKIDDQQSFSLK
-774 PSELGWTDKNY
+774 PSALGWTDKN

-798 LDTFT
+798 LDAFT

-811 TLEGVVKKGT
+811 TLEGVVKKGDGT
-821 GEFTF
+821 FTF

-843 NLKANKQ
+843 NLNANKQ

-860 SNTWANGELYW
+860 SNTWTNGELYW
-871 VVDIGGTQINKDM
+871 VVDIGGSQINKDM
-884 VFRDLIKTGDGITPS
+884 VFRDLIKTGDGITNS
-899 NLRQGSLVGIYK
+899 ILREGSLVGIYK
-911 GTLPEGKNISDY
+911 GKLLEGKNISDY
-923 KDIEDLKNKSGLT
+923 KDIEDLKNNSGLT

-982 NNRDTKTYK
+982 NNRDTKTFK
-991 NSIYIKED
+991 NSISIEED

-1039 ADKKGNGDADPSK
+1039 ADKKNNGDADPNK

-1057 LNKSLN
+1057 LNKSR
-1063 KSHGVFISWAFKVNY
+1063 GVFISWAFKVNY

-1109 YDASKV
+1109 DAASKV

-1148 NIDRK
+1148 NTDRK

-1172 VDVQVVCRIT
+1172 VDVQVVCRVT

-1188 GAQPSDFINKVTLQK
+1188 GAQSSDFTNKVTLQK
-1203 NGKDIATSSSQVP
+1203 NGKDIATSSSKVP
-1216 VKLNKT
+1216 VQLDDT
-1222 DKNIVKE
+1222 DKNIDKKLVN
-1229 IAKKNGQKLEFEIN
+1229 KNGQKLEFEIN

-1252 TNDNGGLTLVD
+1252 TNDNGELTLVD
-1263 RLGDNLRLDITSVKV
+1263 KLGDNLKLDTTSVKV
-1278 YKNNNEEVTGCVIA
+1278 FNSNNEELTNCKKS
-1292 YQDKTLEISNIPN
+1292 YQNNILEIKIPN
-1305 DVPIKIRYT
+1305 NIPIKITYT
-1314 VTVNMKPGD
+1314 ATVNAKPGD
-1323 PVNIANTAY
+1323 SVNIANTAY

-1337 ENGGDTVLES
+1337 ENGGKTVKKS
-1347 YSYSVSGTI
+1347 YSYNVSGTI

-1367 KLDQNNL
+1367 KQDENDI
-1374 DKVLKG
+1374 DKVLNG
-1380 ATFQIEKC
+1380 ATFKIEKC
-1388 TFDEYGKMATSDKMD
+1388 TFDEYGKMTTSDISTA
-1403 LTTGDDGT
+1403 TTDENGNIT
-1411 IAQNLQYDTLYKITE
+1411 KNLEYNTLYKITE
-1426 TKAPDGYVLNKE
+1426 IQAPNGYVLDDE
-1438 PIYIF
+1438 PIYIL
-1443 DVYKA
+1443 DVT
-1448 KDSDV
+1448 KDNESYV
-1453 DTITQYLKTEDL
+1453 DTVKQYLKNIDL
-1465 RVSYQEENFS
+1465 EVSYQEENFN
-1475 LGVTN
+1475 LQVRN

-1506 YRFGLYDDP
+1506 YRFGLYDDK
-1515 NKLEKPLQPPKTITY
+1515 NTQLQPIKTITY
-1530 SANDNPDKS
+1530 SANDTPDKS

-1577 QVVYKNETK
+1577 QVVYKNETQ
-1586 NTDTSSAQ
+1586 NTDTSSAR

-1608 ILPSTGSVGTLI
+1608 ILPSTGSMGTLI

>member
-1 MIVQEYLRRLLK
+1 MQEYLRRLLEE
-13 DKARLRKWKRIM
+13 KARLKKWKKIM

-37 YALSLPAQTLTCDKE
+37 YALSLPAQTLACNKE

-63 NNELICEKEEH
+63 NNALICEKEEH

-82 QEEVNEQ
+82 QEEVVE
-89 EEVVKDEPETQNKDE
+89 DEPETQNDDE

-113 TTTTTETTTE
+113 TTTTETTTE
-123 TTKQPFD
+123 PFD
-130 LSLDANKDKI
+130 LSSDANKDKI
-140 KSIDVYYKDA
+140 KSVVMYYKDA
-150 SDKWQSLNS
+150 DNKWQNLDK
-159 GTADP
+159 GDAKP
-164 NSTELYLKVEFY
+164 NSTELYLKVDFDK
-176 EIDTEVLLEQHDGIL
+176 IDTKNLLEQHNGIL

-257 DLTEINKNNGQATLV
+257 DLTKINQNNGEAKLV
-272 VGKKTVTLDYG
+272 VGNKTVTLNYG
-283 PDCIEEFGS
+283 PDCIEKFGS
-292 VTIDK
+292 VDMK
-297 QIPNVDK
+297 KEMSNVDK
-304 KDNSLTYT
+304 VNNYLTYT
-312 VTVTAGKDGCKGL
+312 VTVTAGKDGCKDL

-330 FTSNSNLVSYLGNIS
+330 FTSNANLVSYAGNIS
-345 STETTLTSEDNRKD
+345 STETTLTSEDNNK
-359 PCDPFETIEK
+359 DPFETII
-369 SSSQSHGKIYKANIP
+369 SGATHGKIYKASIP
-384 DSNQTNIT
+384 DATTKIPDAGVSDIT
-392 NPYIVWNIGNMEP
+392 NPCIVWHIGDMKP
-405 NEIRTLTYYVKLK
+405 NESRTLTYYVKLN
-418 DKESLNGNT
+418 DKANLSGQT
-427 INNSA
+427 IKNNA
-432 SLYSKGSTDTY
+432 SLYSKSSKDIY
-443 DKGIGTAKFTPKID
+443 EKKVDDKNRNADFTPKID
-457 YSNQFTKTVD
+457 YKNQFTKTVD
-467 GNITRNKD
+467 GNIIRNTD

-488 HEATS
+488 HEDTS

-509 LNTEIND
+509 INTDID
-516 DLLQY
+516 ADLLQY
-521 IHFNKSS
+521 IHFDQNSFELHKDNK
-528 FKLYKNNDN
+528 L
-537 NPVDASQYNIKWST
+537 VDSKEYNIKWST
-551 DNTEFK
+551 DNTNFK
-557 EWNEN
+557 EWNDK

-569 LSGNEDTPINLSPGD
+569 LSGNEDTPINLSPGE

-590 SVTVKPEAFAKLH
+590 NVIVKPEVFAKLH

-617 DNVDKQSKF
+617 DNVDKKSNF
-626 TGGFEAWNSI
+626 ADGFEACFI
-636 SNIKT
+636 SPTIKT
-641 YEWNGKQVEHTATTS
+641 YEWNGKQVEQTATTS
-656 SKIETMSGDRF
+656 QKVTMSRDRF
-667 IYENKA
+667 IYENNK
-673 IQKDSTSDT
+673 IIKDLTSNT

-709 KMTDTLTSKHM
+709 TMTDTLTSKHM
-720 KYVGYMKVDALEAE
+720 KYVGYMKVEALKAE
-734 VNSQKLQWDEA
+734 INSQELQWEEA
-745 SQNYKLQ
+745 TQNYKLQ
-752 STYNVVETKW
+752 PTYNVVETKW
-762 VKIDDQNSFSLK
+762 VKIDGQKTFSLK

-785 YAYRFTYY
+785 AYRFTYY

-798 LDTFT
+798 LDAFT

-811 TLEGVVKKGT
+811 TLDGVVKKGDGT
-821 GEFTF
+821 FTF

-843 NLKANKQ
+843 NLNANKQ
-850 SWYYKEPNTD
+850 SWYYKEPD
-860 SNTWANGELYW
+860 SNTWTNGELYW
-871 VVDIGGTQINKDM
+871 VVDIGGTKINKDM

-899 NLRQGSLVGIYK
+899 NLREGSLVGIYK
-911 GTLPEGKNISDY
+911 GTLKEGKNISNY

-957 DDIQLGNEKVYMI
+957 EDIQLGNDKVYMI

-982 NNRDTKTYK
+982 NNRDTKTFK
-991 NSIYIKED
+991 NSISIEED

-1028 DGTKVTTLQIG
+1028 DGTRVTTLQIG
-1039 ADKKGNGDADPSK
+1039 ADKKNNGDADPSK
-1052 IDTNL
+1052 IDTKL
-1057 LNKSLN
+1057 LDNSK
-1063 KSHGVFISWAFKVNY
+1063 GVFISWAFKVNY

-1109 YDASKV
+1109 ASQVK
-1115 TSKTIDNP
+1115 SKTIENFD
-1123 GSGWEFRENDST
+1123 SSTWEQKYNDST
-1135 NDNGNSEHTIYYV
+1135 NDNKNSEHTIYYV
-1148 NIDRK
+1148 SKDKKR
-1153 QTKIRLGEFVS
+1153 TKIRLGEFVS

-1182 DPQVLL
+1182 DSQVLL

-1203 NGKDIATSSSQVP
+1203 YGQNIATSSSQIP
-1216 VKLNKT
+1216 VQLAKT
-1222 DKNIVKE
+1222 DKNIDKE
-1229 IAKKNGQKLEFEIN
+1229 LATTNGQKLDFEIN

-1263 RLGDNLRLDITSVKV
+1263 KLGDNLRLDTTSVKV

-1367 KLDQNNL
+1367 KQDQNDL
-1374 DKVLKG
+1374 SKVLSG
-1380 ATFQIEKC
+1380 ATFKIEKC
-1388 TFDEYGKMATSDKMD
+1388 EFDGSGNMTTSDISTE
-1403 LTTGDDGT
+1403 TTNESGT
-1411 IAQNLQYDTLYKITE
+1411 ITKNLEYNTLYKITE
-1426 TKAPDGYVLNKE
+1426 TKAPDDYVLDTK
-1438 PIYIF
+1438 PIYIL
-1443 DVYKA
+1443 DVKKGNESY
-1448 KDSDV
+1448 V
-1453 DTITQYLKTEDL
+1453 DTVKQYLKNINLE
-1465 RVSYQEENFS
+1465 VSYQEENFN
-1475 LGVTN
+1475 LQVRN

-1515 NKLEKPLQPPKTITY
+1515 NKLDKPLQPPKTITY

-1539 VKFENLELDKTYY
+1539 VKFENLELNKTYY
-1552 VYELDDKDQPIT
+1552 VYELDDQDKPIT

-1577 QVVYKNETK
+1577 QVVYKNETQ

-1608 ILPSTGSVGTLI
+1608 ILPSTGGTGNLI
-1620 YRLLGAT
+1620 YRMSGTA
-1627 LVVASLIC
+1627 LVVVGVISLSIIDKKKRKKKVGE
-1635 LSNINKNNRKEKR
+1635 SNEIN
-1648 RKR
+1648 

>member
-1 MIVQEYLRRLLK
+1 MQEYLRRLLK
-13 DKARLRKWKRIM
+13 DKARLRKWKRVM

-37 YALSLPAQTLTCDKE
+37 YALSLPAQTFACDKE
-52 EHTHTAECYDE
+52 EHTHTVECYDE
-63 NNELICEKEEH
+63 NNQLICEKEEH
-74 THTDDCNK
+74 IHNEDCNK
-82 QEEVNEQ
+82 QEEVAN
-89 EEVVKDEPETQNKDE
+89 DEPEVINNDE
-104 QVSQESEEE
+104 QVSQVIEEQVE
-113 TTTTTETTTE
+113 TTTTTTTTETTTV
-123 TTKQPFD
+123 PFD
-130 LSLDANKDKI
+130 LSSDANKEKI
-140 KSIDVYYKDA
+140 KSVVMYFKDA
-150 SDKWQSLNS
+150 NDKWQNLEEGN
-159 GTADP
+159 AKP
-164 NSTELYLKVEFY
+164 NSTELYLKVDFDK
-176 EIDTEVLLEQHDGIL
+176 IDTKNLLEQHNGIL
-191 VYSLPDFMR
+191 VYSLPKFMR

-206 NGNLLAG
+206 NGTLLAG
-213 ERNIGTIEI
+213 DKNVGTIDI
-222 ENNQVKIT
+222 ENTQVKFT
-230 LKKDYLNELVTNSS
+230 LDQTYLKNLVDHGN
-244 NQLDGSFYVKGQI
+244 NQLNGSFYVKGQI
-257 DLTEINKNNGQATLV
+257 DLTKINENNGQAKLT
-272 VGKKTVTLDYG
+272 VGNKTVTLDYG

-392 NPYIVWNIGNMEP
+392 NPCIVWNIGDMGP

-432 SLYSKGSTDTY
+432 SLYSKSSTKTY

-488 HEATS
+488 KKDTS

-516 DLLQY
+516 DLLKY
-521 IHFNKSS
+521 IHFDQNS
-528 FKLYKNNDN
+528 FELHKNNKL
-537 NPVDASQYNIKWST
+537 VDASQYNIKWST
-551 DNTEFK
+551 DNTKFK

-569 LSGNEDTPINLSPGD
+569 LSGNENTPINLSPGQ

-590 SVTVKPEAFAKLH
+590 KVTVKPEAFAKLH

-626 TGGFEAWNSI
+626 AGGFEAWNSI

-641 YEWNGKQVEHTATTS
+641 YEWNGKQVEQTATTTAQT
-656 SKIETMSGDRF
+656 ETMKMNEDRF
-667 IYENKA
+667 VYTGSEI
-673 IQKDSTSDT
+673 IKDSTSST
-682 SFTIPEGSYKYT
+682 TFTIPEGSYKYT

-720 KYVGYMKVDALEAE
+720 KYVGYMKVEALEAE
-734 VNSQKLQWDEA
+734 SISSDLNKVSDDTYTLNP
-745 SQNYKLQ
+745 NYKP
-752 STYNVVETKW
+752 VDTKW
-762 VKIDDQNSFSLK
+762 VKIDGQKSFSLM
-774 PSELGWTDKNY
+774 PSNLGWTDKN

-793 AKPDN
+793 AQPDD
-798 LDTFT
+798 LSTFT

-811 TLEGVVKKGT
+811 TLEGVVKKGDGT
-821 GEFTF
+821 ITKFDE
-826 NKEDVSK
+826 KDVSK

-843 NLKANKQ
+843 NLTANKQ
-850 SWYYKEPNTD
+850 SWYYKEPD
-860 SNTWANGELYW
+860 SNTWTNGELYW

-884 VFRDLIKTGDGITPS
+884 ELRDLIKTGEGITQS
-899 NLRQGSLVGIYK
+899 TLRQGSLVGIYK
-911 GTLPEGKNISDY
+911 GTLTEGKNISYY
-923 KDIEDLKNKSGLT
+923 KDIEDLKNNSGLT
-936 PINDKFISQLNG
+936 SIDGEFTSQLKG
-948 TNELLLTAK
+948 TNELLLTANK
-957 DDIQLGNEKVYMI
+957 NIELGNEKVYVI

-982 NNRDTKTYK
+982 NNRDYKTFK
-991 NSIYIKED
+991 NSISIKED
-999 GEYVSEIPAEKTL
+999 GDYVSENIAEKTL
-1012 YTSPKI
+1012 YTSPEI

-1028 DGTKVTTLQIG
+1028 DGTTVTTLQIG
-1039 ADKKGNGDADPSK
+1039 ADKKNDGKADPSK
-1052 IDTNL
+1052 IVNKL
-1057 LNKSLN
+1057 LDNSK
-1063 KSHGVFISWAFKVNY
+1063 GVFISWAFKVNY

-1084 DYDVIDDIPD
+1084 AYDVIDDIPD
-1094 GMEFSYMRVKWHGDE
+1094 GMEFTYMRVKWHGD
-1109 YDASKV
+1109 DALQV
-1115 TSKTIDNP
+1115 TSKTIENLD
-1123 GSGWEFRENDST
+1123 SSAWEQKYNDST
-1135 NDNGNSEHTIYYV
+1135 NDNNKSEHTIYYV
-1148 NIDRK
+1148 SKDKKR
-1153 QTKIRLGEFVS
+1153 TMIRLGDFTP
-1164 KSIRDNNS
+1164 KSVRDNNS

-1182 DPQVLL
+1182 DPKVLL
-1188 GAQPSDFINKVTLQK
+1188 GAQSSDFINKVTLQQ
-1203 NGKDIATSSSQVP
+1203 NGKDIATSSSQIP
-1216 VKLNKT
+1216 FKLDDT
-1222 DKNIVKE
+1222 DKNINKE
-1229 IAKKNGQKLEFEIN
+1229 LAKTNGQKLDFEIN

-1252 TNDNGGLTLVD
+1252 TNDNGELTLVD
-1263 RLGDNLRLDITSVKV
+1263 KLGNNLKLDTTSVKV

-1292 YQDKTLEISNIPN
+1292 YQDNTLEISKIPN
-1305 DVPIKIRYT
+1305 DIPIKIKYT
-1314 VTVNMKPGD
+1314 ATVNAKPGD
-1323 PVNIANTAY
+1323 SVNISNTAY
-1332 WKGYS
+1332 WKGYTES
-1337 ENGGDTVLES
+1337 SGKTVQQS
-1347 YSYSVSGTI
+1347 YSYSVSGMI

-1367 KLDQNNL
+1367 KQDQNNL
-1374 DKVLKG
+1374 SKVLGG
-1380 ATFQIEKC
+1380 AIFTIEKC
-1388 TFDEYGKMATSDKMD
+1388 EFDKDGNMTTSGIGTVTTDKKGII
-1403 LTTGDDGT
+1403 T
-1411 IAQNLQYDTLYKITE
+1411 QQLQYDTLYRITE
-1426 TKAPDGYVLNKE
+1426 TQAPDGYVLNNT
-1438 PIYIF
+1438 PIYIL
-1443 DVYKA
+1443 DVKKGNESY
-1448 KDSDV
+1448 V
-1453 DTITQYLKTEDL
+1453 DTVKQYLKNINLE
-1465 RVSYQEENFS
+1465 VSYQEENFNIQ
-1475 LGVTN
+1475 VRN

-1515 NKLEKPLQPPKTITY
+1515 NKLDTRLQPPKTITY
-1530 SANDNPDKS
+1530 SAGDNPDKS

-1577 QVVYKNETK
+1577 QVVYEKNGIAL
-1586 NTDTSSAQ
+1586 SSDKSS
-1594 NGETIVVTNKSRTK
+1594 ETIVVTNKSRTK
-1608 ILPSTGSVGTLI
+1608 ILPSTGSIGTLI

-1627 LVVASLIC
+1627 LVVVSVIC
-1635 LSNINKNNRKEKR
+1635 LSNINKKREKEIGER
-1648 RKR
+1648 NETN

>member
-1 MIVQEYLRRLLK
+1 MQEYLRRLLK

-37 YALSLPAQTLTCDKE
+37 YALSLPAQTFACDKE

-74 THTDDCNK
+74 THNEDCYEK
-82 QEEVNEQ
+82 EEQEPVQEENEDIVQNESQVASNEEVTKPEQ
-89 EEVVKDEPETQNKDE
+89 EQNTTDGAE
-104 QVSQESEEE
+104 Q
-113 TTTTTETTTE
+113 TTTKE
-123 TTKQPFD
+123 PFD
-130 LSLDANKDKI
+130 LSSDANKEKI
-140 KSIDVYYKDA
+140 KSVDVYYKDA
-150 SDKWQSLNS
+150 NDKWQSLNE
-159 GTADP
+159 GNADP
-164 NSTELYLKVEFY
+164 NSTELYLKVEFD
-176 EIDTEVLLEQHDGIL
+176 EIDTEVLLEQYDGIL
-191 VYSLPDFMR
+191 VYNLPACMR

-206 NGNLLAG
+206 NGILKAG
-213 ERNIGTIEI
+213 DEDIGKIEI
-222 ENNQVKIT
+222 ENNKVKVT
-230 LKKDYLNELVTNSS
+230 LDKKYLNKLVANSN
-244 NQLDGSFYVKGQI
+244 NQLNGSFYVKGQI
-257 DLTEINKNNGQATLV
+257 DLTEINKNNGKATLV
-272 VGKKTVTLDYG
+272 VGKKTVILDYG
-283 PDCIEEFGS
+283 KECIEKFGS

-297 QIPNVDK
+297 QISNVDK
-304 KDNSLTYT
+304 VNNYLTYT
-312 VTVTAGKDGCKGL
+312 VTVTAGKDGCKDL

-330 FTSNSNLVSYLGNIS
+330 FTSNANLVSYAGNIS
-345 STETTLTSEDNRKD
+345 STETTLTSNDNKK
-359 PCDPFETIEK
+359 DPFEMPIEA
-369 SSSQSHGKIYKANIP
+369 SHGKIYKAEIP
-384 DSNQTNIT
+384 DATTKIPKPGASEIK
-392 NPYIVWNIGNMEP
+392 NPCIVWNIGNMGP
-405 NEIRTLTYYVKLK
+405 NESRMLTYYVKLN
-418 DKESLNGNT
+418 DKESLKDKP
-427 INNSA
+427 IDNSA

-443 DKGIGTAKFTPKID
+443 DKGSEKASFTPTIV
-457 YSNQFTKTVD
+457 YSSFEKYVD
-467 GNITRNKD
+467 GTIKRNSD
-475 GSYTIPFKSYISI
+475 GSYTIPFKSLISI
-488 HEATS
+488 KKDES

-501 FYDYLKHD
+501 FYDYLKHNM
-509 LNTEIND
+509 NTEID
-516 DLLQY
+516 ADLLQY
-521 IHFNKSS
+521 IHFDRNS
-528 FKLYKNNDN
+528 FKLYMNNDN
-537 NPVDASQYNIKWST
+537 KPVDSSQYNIKWST
-551 DNTEFK
+551 KTDNTGFQ
-557 EWNEN
+557 EW
-562 DNFRSFV
+562 DDKVNFRSFV
-569 LSGNEDTPINLSPGD
+569 LSGNKDNPINLSPGE

-590 SVTVKPEAFAKLH
+590 NVIVKPEAFAQMHTDTLH
-603 TDSINAFNRFIAHA
+603 TFNRFIAHA
-617 DNVDKQSKF
+617 DNVDKRDDF
-626 TGGFEAWNSI
+626 AGGFEAWNSI
-636 SNIKT
+636 ANIKT
-641 YEWNGKQVEHTATTS
+641 YEWNAKQVEKIATTTP
-656 SKIETMSGDRF
+656 KTETMSGDRF
-667 IYENKA
+667 IYENNA
-673 IQKDSTSDT
+673 IQKDSTSNT

-709 KMTDTLTSKHM
+709 TMTDTLTSKHM
-720 KYVGYMKVDALEAE
+720 KYVGYMKVEALEAE
-734 VNSQKLQWDEA
+734 SISSDLHKEKNDTYTLNP
-745 SQNYKLQ
+745 NYK
-752 STYNVVETKW
+752 TVDTKW
-762 VKIDDQNSFSLK
+762 VKINGQQSFSLK
-774 PSELGWTDKNY
+774 PSALGWTDKN

-793 AKPDN
+793 AQPDN
-798 LDTFT
+798 LDAFT

-811 TLEGVVKKGT
+811 TLEGVVKKGD
-821 GEFTF
+821 GTF
-826 NKEDVSK
+826 KFNQEDVSK

-843 NLKANKQ
+843 NLHANKQ
-850 SWYYKEPNTD
+850 SWYYKEPN
-860 SNTWANGELYW
+860 SNTWTNGELYW

-899 NLRQGSLVGIYK
+899 NLQEGSLVGIYK

-923 KDIEDLKNKSGLT
+923 KDIEDLKNNSGLA
-936 PINDKFISQLNG
+936 PIDDKFNSQLNG

-999 GEYVSEIPAEKTL
+999 GEYVSEIVAEKTL

-1052 IDTNL
+1052 IDTEL

-1063 KSHGVFISWAFKVNY
+1063 NSRGVFISWAFKVNY

-1094 GMEFSYMRVKWHGDE
+1094 GMEFSYMRVKWHGD
-1109 YDASKV
+1109 DASQVK
-1115 TSKTIDNP
+1115 SKEIENFD
-1123 GSGWEFRENDST
+1123 SSAWEQNNNDST
-1135 NDNGNSEHTIYYV
+1135 NDNKKSEHTIYYV
-1148 NIDRK
+1148 SKDKKR
-1153 QTKIRLGEFVS
+1153 TMIRLGDFTS

-1172 VDVQVVCRIT
+1172 VDVQVVCRVT

-1188 GAQPSDFINKVTLQK
+1188 GAQSNDFINKVTLQK
-1203 NGKDIATSSSQVP
+1203 EGKDIATSSSKVP
-1216 VKLNKT
+1216 VQLTVT
-1222 DKNIVKE
+1222 DKNIDKKL
-1229 IAKKNGQKLEFEIN
+1229 AKKNGQKLEFEIN
-1243 TNQLGQTLP
+1243 TNQLGQILP

-1263 RLGDNLRLDITSVKV
+1263 KLGDNLKLDTTSVKV
-1278 YKNNNEEVTGCVIA
+1278 FNSNNEELTDCKKS
-1292 YQDKTLEISNIPN
+1292 YQNNILEIKIPN
-1305 DVPIKIRYT
+1305 NIPIKITYT
-1314 VTVNMKPGD
+1314 ATVNAKPGD
-1323 PVNIANTAY
+1323 SVNIANTAY

-1337 ENGGDTVLES
+1337 ENGGETVQERCS
-1347 YSYSVSGTI
+1347 YNVSGTI

-1367 KLDQNNL
+1367 KQDENDM
-1374 DKVLKG
+1374 DKVLND
-1380 ATFQIEKC
+1380 ATFKIEKC
-1388 TFDEYGKMATSDKMD
+1388 TFDADGKMTTSDISTV
-1403 LTTGDDGT
+1403 TTDENGT
-1411 IAQNLQYDTLYKITE
+1411 ITQNLQYDTLYKITE

-1443 DVYKA
+1443 DVNKA

-1465 RVSYQEENFS
+1465 RVRYQEENFS

-1480 HKGEITVVKK
+1480 HKSEITVVKK

-1530 SANDNPDKS
+1530 NAGDTQDKS
-1539 VKFENLELDKTYY
+1539 VKFENLELDKKYY
-1552 VYELDDKDQPIT
+1552 VYELDDQDKPIT

-1577 QVVYKNETK
+1577 QVVYKNETQ

-1608 ILPSTGSVGTLI
+1608 ILPSTGSMGTLI

>member
-1 MIVQEYLRRLLK
+1 
-13 DKARLRKWKRIM
+13 M

-37 YALSLPAQTLTCDKE
+37 YALSLPAQTLACDKE

-89 EEVVKDEPETQNKDE
+89 EESTVVKDEPETQNNDE

-113 TTTTTETTTE
+113 ETTTETTTE

-130 LSLDANKDKI
+130 LSSEANKDKI
-140 KSIDVYYKDA
+140 TSVFMYYKDA
-150 SDKWQSLNS
+150 NDKWQNLDK
-159 GTADP
+159 GDAKP
-164 NSTELYLKVEFY
+164 NSTELYLKVEFDK
-176 EIDTEVLLEQHDGIL
+176 IDTKNLLEQHNGIL
-191 VYSLPDFMR
+191 LYSLPDFMR

-206 NGNLLAG
+206 NGTLLAG
-213 ERNIGTIEI
+213 DKNIGTIEI
-222 ENNQVKIT
+222 EKNKVKFT
-230 LKKDYLNELVTNSS
+230 LDQTYLKGLVDKGS
-244 NQLDGSFYVKGQI
+244 NQLNGSFYVKGQI
-257 DLTEINKNNGQATLV
+257 DLTKINNTDGKATLT
-272 VGKKTVTLDYG
+272 VGNKTVTLDYG
-283 PDCIEEFGS
+283 PDCIEKFGS
-292 VTIDK
+292 VDMK
-297 QIPNVDK
+297 KEMSNVDK
-304 KDNSLTYT
+304 VNNYLTYT
-312 VTVTAGKDGCKGL
+312 VTVTAGKDGCKDL

-330 FTSNSNLVSYLGNIS
+330 FTSNANLVSYAGNIS
-345 STETTLTSEDNRKD
+345 STETTLTSEDNNK
-359 PCDPFETIEK
+359 DPFETII
-369 SSSQSHGKIYKANIP
+369 SGATHGKIYKASIP
-384 DSNQTNIT
+384 DATTKIPNAGVSDIT
-392 NPYIVWNIGNMEP
+392 NPCIVWHIGDMKP
-405 NEIRTLTYYVKLK
+405 NESRTLTYYVKLN
-418 DKESLNGNT
+418 DKANLSGQT
-427 INNSA
+427 IKNNA
-432 SLYSKGSTDTY
+432 SLYSKSSKDIY
-443 DKGIGTAKFTPKID
+443 EKKVDDKNRNADFTPKID
-457 YSNQFTKTVD
+457 YKNQFTKTVD
-467 GNITRNKD
+467 GNIIRNTD
-475 GSYTIPFKSYISI
+475 GSYTIPFKSSISI
-488 HEATS
+488 KKDTS

-509 LNTEIND
+509 MNTEID
-516 DLLQY
+516 ADLLQY
-521 IHFNKSS
+521 IHFDRNS
-528 FKLYKNNDN
+528 FKLYMNNDN
-537 NPVDASQYNIKWST
+537 DPVDSSQYNIKWST
-551 DNTEFK
+551 KTDNTGFQ
-557 EWNEN
+557 EW
-562 DNFRSFV
+562 DDKVNFRSFV
-569 LSGNEDTPINLSPGD
+569 LSGNKDNPINLSPGE

-590 SVTVKPEAFAKLH
+590 NVIVKPEAFAKMHTDTLH
-603 TDSINAFNRFIAHA
+603 TFNRFIAHA
-617 DNVDKQSKF
+617 DNVDKRDDF
-626 TGGFEAWNSI
+626 AGGFEAWNSI
-636 SNIKT
+636 ANIKT
-641 YEWNGKQVEHTATTS
+641 YEWNAKQVEKIATTTP
-656 SKIETMSGDRF
+656 KTETMSGDRF
-667 IYENKA
+667 IYENNA
-673 IQKDSTSDT
+673 IQKDSTSNT

-709 KMTDTLTSKHM
+709 TMTDTLTSNHM
-720 KYVGYMKVDALEAE
+720 KYVGYMKVEALEAE
-734 VNSQKLQWDEA
+734 SISSDLNKEKNDTYTLNSH
-745 SQNYKLQ
+745 YK
-752 STYNVVETKW
+752 TVDTKW

-785 YAYRFTYY
+785 AYRFTYY
-793 AKPDN
+793 ARPDD
-798 LDTFT
+798 LSTFT

-826 NKEDVSK
+826 NKEDVSR

-843 NLKANKQ
+843 NLKVNKQ
-850 SWYYKEPNTD
+850 SWYYKEPD

-884 VFRDLIKTGDGITPS
+884 VFRDLIKTGDGITQS
-899 NLRQGSLVGIYK
+899 NLQEGSLVGIYK

-936 PINDKFISQLNG
+936 SIDGKFTSQLNG

-999 GEYVSEIPAEKTL
+999 GEYVSPMDAEKTL

-1028 DGTKVTTLQIG
+1028 DGIVTTLKIG
-1039 ADKKGNGDADPSK
+1039 ADKKDNGDADPSK
-1052 IDTNL
+1052 IDTKL
-1057 LNKSLN
+1057 LVNSK
-1063 KSHGVFISWAFKVNY
+1063 GIFISWAFKVNY

-1094 GMEFSYMRVKWHGDE
+1094 GMEFSYMRVKWHGD
-1109 YDASKV
+1109 DASQV
-1115 TSKTIDNP
+1115 TSKTIENFD
-1123 GSGWEFRENDST
+1123 SSTWEQEYNDSK
-1135 NDNGNSEHTIYYV
+1135 NDNKNSEHTIYYV
-1148 NIDRK
+1148 SKDKKR
-1153 QTKIRLGEFVS
+1153 TMIRLGDFKPMS
-1164 KSIRDNNS
+1164 TRDNNS

-1188 GAQPSDFINKVTLQK
+1188 GAQSNDFTNKVTLQK
-1203 NGKDIATSSSQVP
+1203 NGKDIATSSSKVP
-1216 VKLNKT
+1216 VQLGDT
-1222 DKNIVKE
+1222 DKNIDKE
-1229 IAKKNGQKLEFEIN
+1229 IAKKNGQKLDFEIN

-1252 TNDNGGLTLVD
+1252 TNDDGGLTLVD
-1263 RLGDNLRLDITSVKV
+1263 KLGDNLRLDATSVKV
-1278 YKNNNEEVTGCVIA
+1278 FKNENVELTDCKKSYQNN
-1292 YQDKTLEISNIPN
+1292 TLEISRIPN

-1323 PVNIANTAY
+1323 FVNIANTAY

-1337 ENGGDTVLES
+1337 ENGGDTVQES
-1347 YSYSVSGTI
+1347 YRYSVSGII
-1356 GASSVVNFKLT
+1356 GASSVVKFKLT

-1380 ATFQIEKC
+1380 ATFKIEKC
-1388 TFDEYGKMATSDKMD
+1388 TFDGNGKMTTSDISTE
-1403 LTTGDDGT
+1403 TTNESGT
-1411 IAQNLQYDTLYKITE
+1411 ITKNLEYNTLYKITE
-1426 TKAPDGYVLNKE
+1426 TKAPDGYVLDTK
-1438 PIYIF
+1438 PIYIL
-1443 DVYKA
+1443 DVKKGNESY
-1448 KDSDV
+1448 V
-1453 DTITQYLKTEDL
+1453 DTVKQYLKNINLE
-1465 RVSYQEENFS
+1465 VSYQEENFN
-1475 LGVTN
+1475 LQVRN
-1480 HKGEITVVKK
+1480 HKGEITVVKE

-1501 PVSGT
+1501 PVSGI

-1515 NKLEKPLQPPKTITY
+1515 NKLDKRLQPPKTITY

-1577 QVVYKNETK
+1577 QVVYEKNGIAL
-1586 NTDTSSAQ
+1586 SSDKSS
-1594 NGETIVVTNKSRTK
+1594 ETIVVTNKSRTK
-1608 ILPSTGSVGTLI
+1608 ILPSTGSMGTLI

-1635 LSNINKNNRKEKR
+1635 LSNINKNKRKEKR

>member
-1 MIVQEYLRRLLK
+1 
-13 DKARLRKWKRIM
+13 M

-89 EEVVKDEPETQNKDE
+89 EEVVEDEPETQNKDE
-104 QVSQESEEE
+104 QVSQVSEEE
-113 TTTTTETTTE
+113 TTTTTTETTTE

-130 LSLDANKDKI
+130 LSLDANKDKL
-140 KSIDVYYKDA
+140 KSIVIYYKDEFG
-150 SDKWQSLNS
+150 KWKNLDS
-159 GTADP
+159 GNGNP
-164 NSTELYLKVEFY
+164 NSTELYLKVDFDK
-176 EIDTEVLLEQHDGIL
+176 IDTKNLLEQYNGIL

-213 ERNIGTIEI
+213 EKIIGKIEI
-222 ENNQVKIT
+222 ENNKVKINLDPT
-230 LKKDYLNELVTNSS
+230 YLKDLINNKSNELC
-244 NQLDGSFYVKGQI
+244 GSFYVKGQI
-257 DLTEINKNNGQATLV
+257 DLTKINQNKGEAKLV
-272 VGKKTVTLDYG
+272 VGNKTVILDFG
-283 PDCIEEFGS
+283 PDCIEEFGN

-345 STETTLTSEDNRKD
+345 STETELNSTDNKQ
-359 PCDPFETIEK
+359 DPFETIEK

-392 NPYIVWNIGNMEP
+392 NPCIVWNIGNMEP

-432 SLYSKGSTDTY
+432 SLHSKGSTDTY
-443 DKGIGTAKFTPKID
+443 DKGVGTAKFTPKID

-467 GNITRNKD
+467 GNITRNSD
-475 GSYTIPFKSYISI
+475 GSYTIPFKSFISI

-493 NYTIKNLQ
+493 NYTIKNFQ

-509 LNTEIND
+509 MNTEID
-516 DLLQY
+516 ADLLQY
-521 IHFNKSS
+521 IHFDRNS
-528 FKLYKNNDN
+528 FKLYMNNN
-537 NPVDASQYNIKWST
+537 NEPVDSSQYNIKWST
-551 DNTEFK
+551 KTDNTGFQ
-557 EWNEN
+557 EW
-562 DNFRSFV
+562 DDKVNFRSFV
-569 LSGNEDTPINLSPGD
+569 LSGNKNNPINLSPGE

-590 SVTVKPEAFAKLH
+590 NVIVKPEAFAKIH
-603 TDSINAFNRFIAHA
+603 TDTLHAFNRFIAHA
-617 DNVDKQSKF
+617 DNVDKRDDF
-626 TGGFEAWNSI
+626 AGGFEAWNSI
-636 SNIKT
+636 ANIKT
-641 YEWNGKQVEHTATTS
+641 YEWNAKQVEKIATTTP
-656 SKIETMSGDRF
+656 KTETMSGDRF
-667 IYENKA
+667 IYENNA
-673 IQKDSTSDT
+673 IQKDSTSNT

-709 KMTDTLTSKHM
+709 TMTDTLTSKHM
-720 KYVGYMKVDALEAE
+720 KYVGYMKVDALKAE
-734 VNSQKLQWDEA
+734 MNSQELQWDEA

-752 STYNVVETKW
+752 PTYNAVETKW
-762 VKIDDQNSFSLK
+762 VKIDDHKTFSLK
-774 PSELGWTDKNY
+774 PSDLGWTDKN

-811 TLEGVVKKGT
+811 TLEGVVKKGDGT
-821 GEFTF
+821 FTF
-826 NKEDVSK
+826 NQEDVSK

-843 NLKANKQ
+843 NLNANKQ

-860 SNTWANGELYW
+860 SNTWTNGELYW

-884 VFRDLIKTGDGITPS
+884 VFRDLIKTGDGITNS
-899 NLRQGSLVGIYK
+899 ILREGSLVGIYK
-911 GTLPEGKNISDY
+911 GTLPEGKKISDY

-1012 YTSPKI
+1012 YTSPKV

-1028 DGTKVTTLQIG
+1028 DGIVTTLKIG
-1039 ADKKGNGDADPSK
+1039 ADKKDNGDADPSK
-1052 IDTNL
+1052 IDTKL
-1057 LNKSLN
+1057 LDNSK
-1063 KSHGVFISWAFKVNY
+1063 GIFISWAFKVNY

-1094 GMEFSYMRVKWHGDE
+1094 GMEFSYMRVKWHGD
-1109 YDASKV
+1109 DASQV
-1115 TSKTIDNP
+1115 TSKTIENFD
-1123 GSGWEFRENDST
+1123 SSTWEQEYNDSK
-1135 NDNGNSEHTIYYV
+1135 NDNKNSEHTIYYV
-1148 NIDRK
+1148 SKDKKR
-1153 QTKIRLGEFVS
+1153 TMIRLGDFKPMS
-1164 KSIRDNNS
+1164 TRDNNS

-1188 GAQPSDFINKVTLQK
+1188 GAQSNDFTNKVTLQK
-1203 NGKDIATSSSQVP
+1203 NGKDIATSSSKVP
-1216 VKLNKT
+1216 VQLGDT
-1222 DKNIVKE
+1222 DKNIDKE
-1229 IAKKNGQKLEFEIN
+1229 IAKKNGQKLDFEIN

-1252 TNDNGGLTLVD
+1252 TNDDGGLTLVD
-1263 RLGDNLRLDITSVKV
+1263 KLGDNLRLDMTSVKV
-1278 YKNNNEEVTGCVIA
+1278 YKNNNVELTDCIKS
-1292 YQDKTLEISNIPN
+1292 YQNNILEISRIPN

-1323 PVNIANTAY
+1323 AVNIANTAY

-1337 ENGGDTVLES
+1337 ENGGDTVQES
-1347 YSYSVSGTI
+1347 YSYSVSGIIQT
-1356 GASSVVNFKLT
+1356 SSVVNFKLT

-1374 DKVLKG
+1374 DTVLRG
-1380 ATFQIEKC
+1380 ATFEIEKC
-1388 TFDEYGKMATSDKMD
+1388 TFDESGNMTTSDISTE
-1403 LTTGDDGT
+1403 TTNENGIIT
-1411 IAQNLQYDTLYKITE
+1411 EQLQYDTLYRITE
-1426 TKAPDGYVLNKE
+1426 TQAPYGYVLDDK
-1438 PIYIF
+1438 PIYIL
-1443 DVYKA
+1443 DVKDKDNYVNTVKQKIKDGELNILYK
-1448 KDSDV
+1448 
-1453 DTITQYLKTEDL
+1453 Q
-1465 RVSYQEENFS
+1465 ENFD
-1475 LGVTN
+1475 LDVMN

-1506 YRFGLYDDP
+1506 YRFGLYDDK
-1515 NKLEKPLQPPKTITY
+1515 NTQLQPIKTITY
-1530 SANDNPDKS
+1530 SANDTPDKS

-1577 QVVYKNETK
+1577 QVVYKNETQ
-1586 NTDTSSAQ
+1586 NTDTSSAR

-1608 ILPSTGSVGTLI
+1608 ILPSTGSMGTLI

>member
-1 MIVQEYLRRLLK
+1 MQEYLRRLLK
-13 DKARLRKWKRIM
+13 DKARLRKWKRVM

-74 THTDDCNK
+74 THTDDCYK

-89 EEVVKDEPETQNKDE
+89 EEVVNNEPETINNE
-104 QVSQESEEE
+104 QVSQESEE
-113 TTTTTETTTE
+113 TTATTTTETTT
-123 TTKQPFD
+123 QPFD
-130 LSLDANKDKI
+130 LSSEANKDKI
-140 KSIDVYYKDA
+140 TSIVMYFKDENGTWNNLEDGNA
-150 SDKWQSLNS
+150 SPS
-159 GTADP
+159 
-164 NSTELYLKVEFY
+164 STELYLKVEFDK
-176 EIDTEVLLEQHDGIL
+176 IDTKNLLEQHNGIL
-191 VYSLPDFMR
+191 VYSLPKFMR

-222 ENNQVKIT
+222 ENNQAKIT

-257 DLTEINKNNGQATLV
+257 DLTKINNTDGKATLT
-272 VGKKTVTLDYG
+272 VGNKTVTLDYG
-283 PDCIEEFGS
+283 PDCIEKFGS
-292 VTIDK
+292 VDMK
-297 QIPNVDK
+297 KEMSNVDK
-304 KDNSLTYT
+304 VNNYLTYT
-312 VTVTAGKDGCKGL
+312 VTVTAGKDGCKDL

-345 STETTLTSEDNRKD
+345 TTETELNSTDNKQ
-359 PCDPFETIEK
+359 DPFETIEK
-369 SSSQSHGKIYKANIP
+369 SSSQSHGKIYKAKIP
-384 DSNQTNIT
+384 DSNTKIPASGEPNIT
-392 NPYIVWNIGNMEP
+392 NPCIVWNIGNMEP

-432 SLYSKGSTDTY
+432 LLYSQSSTDTY
-443 DKGIGTAKFTPKID
+443 DKGTGNADFTPKID
-457 YSNQFTKTVD
+457 YDGLFKKTVD
-467 GNITRNKD
+467 GNITRNADD
-475 GSYTIPFKSYISI
+475 GSYTIPFKSSISI
-488 HEATS
+488 KKDTS

-509 LNTEIND
+509 LNTEINA

-521 IHFNKSS
+521 IHFDKST
-528 FKLYKNNDN
+528 FKLYKNNSV
-537 NPVDASQYNIKWST
+537 VDSAKYNIKWST

-557 EWNEN
+557 EWNDK

-569 LSGNEDTPINLSPGD
+569 LSGNEDTPINLSPGE

-603 TDSINAFNRFIAHA
+603 TDSIHAFNRFIAHA
-617 DNVDKQSKF
+617 DNVNKRDDF
-626 TGGFEAWNSI
+626 AGGFEAWNSI

-641 YEWNGKQVEHTATTS
+641 YEWNGKQVEKTATTS
-656 SKIETMSGDRF
+656 SKTETMSGDRF
-667 IYENKA
+667 IYENKE
-673 IQKDSTSDT
+673 IQKDSTPNT

-709 KMTDTLTSKHM
+709 TMTDTLTSKHM
-720 KYVGYMKVDALEAE
+720 KYVGYMKVEALEADSISRDLNKGTNDTYTL
-734 VNSQKLQWDEA
+734 NS
-745 SQNYKLQ
+745 NY
-752 STYNVVETKW
+752 TRVDTKW
-762 VKIDDQNSFSLK
+762 VKINGQKTFSLK

-785 YAYRFTYY
+785 AYRFTYY
-793 AKPDN
+793 ARPDD
-798 LDTFT
+798 LSTFT

-811 TLEGVVKKGT
+811 TLEGVVKKGDGT
-821 GEFTF
+821 FTF
-826 NKEDVSK
+826 NKEDVSR

-843 NLKANKQ
+843 NLNANKQ
-850 SWYYKEPNTD
+850 SWYYKEPD
-860 SNTWANGELYW
+860 SNTWTNGELYW

-899 NLRQGSLVGIYK
+899 TLQDGSLVGIYK
-911 GTLPEGKNISDY
+911 GTLLEGKNISDY

-936 PINDKFISQLNG
+936 PIDGKFTSQLNG
-948 TNELLLTAK
+948 TNELLLTAN
-957 DDIQLGNEKVYMI
+957 DDIQLGDEKVYMI

-982 NNRDTKTYK
+982 NNRDTKTFK
-991 NSIYIKED
+991 NSISIEED
-999 GEYVSEIPAEKTL
+999 GEYVSEIVAEKTL

-1039 ADKKGNGDADPSK
+1039 ADKKNNGDADPSK
-1052 IDTNL
+1052 IDTKL
-1057 LNKSLN
+1057 LENSKDVFNS
-1063 KSHGVFISWAFKVNY
+1063 KGVFISWAFKVNY

-1084 DYDVIDDIPD
+1084 DYDVIDDIPN

-1109 YDASKV
+1109 DAASKV

-1123 GSGWEFRENDST
+1123 GSDWEFRENDSP
-1135 NDNGNSEHTIYYV
+1135 NDNKKSEHTIYYV
-1148 NIDRK
+1148 SKDKKR
-1153 QTKIRLGEFVS
+1153 TMIRLGEFVS

-1172 VDVQVVCRIT
+1172 VDVQVVCRVT

-1188 GAQPSDFINKVTLQK
+1188 GAQPNNFINKVTLQK
-1203 NGKDIATSSSQVP
+1203 DGKDIATSSSKVP
-1216 VKLNKT
+1216 VQLTKT
-1222 DKNIVKE
+1222 DKNIDKQLAE
-1229 IAKKNGQKLEFEIN
+1229 TNGQKLKFEIN

-1252 TNDNGGLTLVD
+1252 TNDNGELTLVD
-1263 RLGDNLRLDITSVKV
+1263 KLGDNLKLDTTSVKV
-1278 YKNNNEEVTGCVIA
+1278 FNSNNEELTNCKKS
-1292 YQDKTLEISNIPN
+1292 YQNNILEIKIPN
-1305 DVPIKIRYT
+1305 NIPIKITYT
-1314 VTVNMKPGD
+1314 ATVNAKLGHS
-1323 PVNIANTAY
+1323 VNIANTAY

-1337 ENGGDTVLES
+1337 ENGGKTVQES
-1347 YSYSVSGTI
+1347 YSYNVSGTI

-1367 KLDQNNL
+1367 KQDENDI
-1374 DKVLKG
+1374 DKVLNG
-1380 ATFQIEKC
+1380 ATFKIEKC
-1388 TFDEYGKMATSDKMD
+1388 TFDEYGKMTTSEISTP
-1403 LTTGDDGT
+1403 TTGNDGT
-1411 IAQNLQYDTLYKITE
+1411 IAQNLQYDTLYRITE
-1426 TKAPDGYVLNKE
+1426 TKAPDGYVLNDK
-1438 PIYIF
+1438 PTYIL
-1443 DVYKA
+1443 DVT
-1448 KDSDV
+1448 KDNESYV
-1453 DTITQYLKTEDL
+1453 DTVKQYLKNIDL
-1465 RVSYQEENFS
+1465 EVSYQEENFN
-1475 LGVTN
+1475 LQVRN

-1506 YRFGLYDDP
+1506 YRFGLYDDK
-1515 NKLEKPLQPPKTITY
+1515 NTRLQPIKTITY

-1552 VYELDDKDQPIT
+1552 VYELDDQGNPIT
-1564 DTSKEVTINTMNY
+1564 DSSKEVTINTMNY
-1577 QVVYKNETK
+1577 QVVYEKNGITLSSEK
-1586 NTDTSSAQ
+1586 NS
-1594 NGETIVVTNKSRTK
+1594 ETIVVTNKSRTK
-1608 ILPSTGSVGTLI
+1608 ILPSTGSMGTLI

-1635 LSNINKNNRKEKR
+1635 LSNINKNKRKEKR

>member
-1 MIVQEYLRRLLK
+1 MQEYLRRLLK

-74 THTDDCNK
+74 THTDDCYK

-89 EEVVKDEPETQNKDE
+89 EEVVEDEPETINNE
-104 QVSQESEEE
+104 QVSQESEE
-113 TTTTTETTTE
+113 TTATTTTETTT
-123 TTKQPFD
+123 QPFD
-130 LSLDANKDKI
+130 LSSEANKDKI
-140 KSIDVYYKDA
+140 TSIVMYFKDENGTWNNLEDGNA
-150 SDKWQSLNS
+150 SPS
-159 GTADP
+159 
-164 NSTELYLKVEFY
+164 STELYLKVEFDK
-176 EIDTEVLLEQHDGIL
+176 IDTKNLLEQHNGIL
-191 VYSLPDFMR
+191 VYSLPKFMR

-222 ENNQVKIT
+222 ENNQAKIT

-257 DLTEINKNNGQATLV
+257 DLTKINNTDGKATLT
-272 VGKKTVTLDYG
+272 VGNKTVTLDYG
-283 PDCIEEFGS
+283 PDCIEKFGS
-292 VTIDK
+292 VDMK
-297 QIPNVDK
+297 KEMSNVDK
-304 KDNSLTYT
+304 VNNYLTYT
-312 VTVTAGKDGCKGL
+312 VTVTAGKDGCKDL

-345 STETTLTSEDNRKD
+345 TTETELNSTDNKQ
-359 PCDPFETIEK
+359 DPFETIEK
-369 SSSQSHGKIYKANIP
+369 SSSQSHGKIYKAKIP
-384 DSNQTNIT
+384 DSNTKIPVSGEPNIT
-392 NPYIVWNIGNMEP
+392 NPCIVWNIGNMEP

-432 SLYSKGSTDTY
+432 LLYSQSFTDTY
-443 DKGIGTAKFTPKID
+443 DKGTGNADFTPKID
-457 YSNQFTKTVD
+457 YDGLFKKTVD
-467 GNITRNKD
+467 GNITRNADD
-475 GSYTIPFKSYISI
+475 GSYTIPFKSSISI
-488 HEATS
+488 KKDTS

-509 LNTEIND
+509 LNTEINA

-521 IHFNKSS
+521 IHFDKST
-528 FKLYKNNDN
+528 FKLYKNNSV
-537 NPVDASQYNIKWST
+537 VDSAKYNIKWST

-557 EWNEN
+557 EWNDK

-569 LSGNEDTPINLSPGD
+569 LSGNEDTPINLSPGE

-603 TDSINAFNRFIAHA
+603 TDSIHAFNRFIAHA
-617 DNVDKQSKF
+617 DNVNKRDDF
-626 TGGFEAWNSI
+626 AGGFEAWNSI

-641 YEWNGKQVEHTATTS
+641 YEWNGKQVEKTATTS
-656 SKIETMSGDRF
+656 SKTETMSGDRF
-667 IYENKA
+667 IYENKE
-673 IQKDSTSDT
+673 IQKDSTPNT

-709 KMTDTLTSKHM
+709 TMTDTLTSKHM
-720 KYVGYMKVDALEAE
+720 KYVGYMKVEALEADSISRDLNKGTNDTYTL
-734 VNSQKLQWDEA
+734 NS
-745 SQNYKLQ
+745 NY
-752 STYNVVETKW
+752 TRVDTKW
-762 VKIDDQNSFSLK
+762 VKINGQKTFSLK

-785 YAYRFTYY
+785 AYRFTYY
-793 AKPDN
+793 ARPDD
-798 LDTFT
+798 LSTFT

-811 TLEGVVKKGT
+811 TLEGVVKKGDGT
-821 GEFTF
+821 FTF
-826 NKEDVSK
+826 NKEDVSR

-843 NLKANKQ
+843 NLNANKQ
-850 SWYYKEPNTD
+850 SWYYKEPD
-860 SNTWANGELYW
+860 SNTWTNGELYW

-899 NLRQGSLVGIYK
+899 TLQDGSLVGIYK
-911 GTLPEGKNISDY
+911 GTLLEGKNISDY

-936 PINDKFISQLNG
+936 PIDGKFTSQLNG
-948 TNELLLTAK
+948 TNELLLTAN
-957 DDIQLGNEKVYMI
+957 DDIQLGDEKVYMI

-982 NNRDTKTYK
+982 NNRDTKTFK
-991 NSIYIKED
+991 NSISIEED
-999 GEYVSEIPAEKTL
+999 GEYVSEIVAEKTL

-1039 ADKKGNGDADPSK
+1039 ADKKNNGDADPSK
-1052 IDTNL
+1052 IDTKL
-1057 LNKSLN
+1057 LENSKDVFNS
-1063 KSHGVFISWAFKVNY
+1063 KGVFISWAFKVNY

-1084 DYDVIDDIPD
+1084 DYDVIDDIPN

-1109 YDASKV
+1109 DAASKV

-1123 GSGWEFRENDST
+1123 GSDWEFRENDSP
-1135 NDNGNSEHTIYYV
+1135 NDNKKSEHTIYYV
-1148 NIDRK
+1148 SKDKKR
-1153 QTKIRLGEFVS
+1153 TMIRLGEFVS

-1172 VDVQVVCRIT
+1172 VDVQVVCRVT

-1188 GAQPSDFINKVTLQK
+1188 GAQPNNFINKVTLQK
-1203 NGKDIATSSSQVP
+1203 DGKDIATSSSKVP
-1216 VKLNKT
+1216 VQLTKT
-1222 DKNIVKE
+1222 DKNIDKQLAE
-1229 IAKKNGQKLEFEIN
+1229 TNGQKLKFEIN

-1252 TNDNGGLTLVD
+1252 TNDNGELTLVD
-1263 RLGDNLRLDITSVKV
+1263 KLGDNLKLDTTSVKV
-1278 YKNNNEEVTGCVIA
+1278 FNSNNEELTNCKKS
-1292 YQDKTLEISNIPN
+1292 YQNNILEIKIPN
-1305 DVPIKIRYT
+1305 NIPIKITYT
-1314 VTVNMKPGD
+1314 ATVNAKPGHS
-1323 PVNIANTAY
+1323 VNIANTAY

-1337 ENGGDTVLES
+1337 ENGGKTVQES
-1347 YSYSVSGTI
+1347 YSYNVSGTI

-1367 KLDQNNL
+1367 KQDENDI
-1374 DKVLKG
+1374 DKVLNG
-1380 ATFQIEKC
+1380 ATFKIEKC
-1388 TFDEYGKMATSDKMD
+1388 TFDEYGKMTTSEISTP
-1403 LTTGDDGT
+1403 TTGNDGT
-1411 IAQNLQYDTLYKITE
+1411 IAQNLQYDTLYRITE
-1426 TKAPDGYVLNKE
+1426 TKAPDGYVLDDE
-1438 PIYIF
+1438 PIYIL
-1443 DVYKA
+1443 DVKKGNESY
-1448 KDSDV
+1448 V
-1453 DTITQYLKTEDL
+1453 DTVKQYLKNINLE
-1465 RVSYQEENFS
+1465 VSYQEENFS
-1475 LGVTN
+1475 IGVTN

-1490 FINDAAGKSTK
+1490 FINDAAGKSIK

-1506 YRFGLYDDP
+1506 YRFGLYDDK
-1515 NKLEKPLQPPKTITY
+1515 NTRLQPIKTITY

-1552 VYELDDKDQPIT
+1552 VYELDDQGNPIT
-1564 DTSKEVTINTMNY
+1564 DSSKEVTINTMNY
-1577 QVVYKNETK
+1577 QVFYEKNGTA
-1586 NTDTSSAQ
+1586 TSSAQ
-1594 NGETIVVTNKSRTK
+1594 NGDTVIVTNKSRTK
-1608 ILPSTGSVGTLI
+1608 ILPSTGSMGTLI

-1627 LVVASLIC
+1627 LVVASIIC
-1635 LSNINKNNRKEKR
+1635 LSNINKNKRKEKR